1 LIDEED
7 KSMSNINDFV
17 IENGVLKKYQGQ
29 GGDVVIPEGVTSIGD
44 SAFTGCSSLTSVV
57 IPEGVTSIGDCA
69 FWGCRSLTSVV
80 IPEGVTS
87 IGDWAFK
94 YCSSLASV
102 VIPEGVTSIGKD
114 AFSDCSSLTSIVIP
128 EGVTSIG
135 NWAFNGCS
143 SLTSVVI
150 PEGVTSIGDS
160 AFRGCSSLTSV
171 VIPKGVTGI
180 GDSAFFNCSSL
191 ASVVIPEGV
200 TYIGRE
206 AFRGCSSLAS
216 VVIPE
221 GVTSIGASAF
231 SGCSS
236 LTSVVIP
243 DGVTS
248 IGDWA
253 FNGCSSL
260 TSVVIPEGVTSIN
273 DGAFYDCASLT
284 SVVIP
289 DSVRSIGDSAFSG
302 CKGLADANGFVIVQN
317 ALHGY
322 YGKGGDV
329 VIPESV
335 TSIGD
340 SAFFNC
346 SSLASVVIPEGVTY
360 IGREAFRG
368 CSSLASIVI
377 PESVKSIGDLAFWG
391 CRSLTS
397 VVIPEGVT
405 SIGDSAFNA
414 CSSLTSVVIPE
425 GVTSIGDS
433 AFAGCSSLT
442 SVVIPEGVTSIGI
455 WAFQD
460 CSSLTSVVI
469 PRSVTGIGKDAF
481 GKCPSLN
488 AIVAPSVPL
497 QCFTDQKL
505 GAQAACGF
513 LSARERYTD
522 QKECGKYKTYCGSQR
537 KKILP
542 LIFRDD
548 NAEALRFYIDEK
560 KVTLKNLDGDYLIPA
575 RQAGA
580 EKCVS
585 ALLKWKEDQASA
597 KPAAKKKGSAKT
609 EQPSTAAEPASP
621 LEAEYAEKYKAI
633 YGDSLLKW
641 MKLSGVTLPEVLL
654 EDGTKVPA
662 VLLKYIIVSYGG
674 INPEAPKFM
683 PEADAAAKLLRYDS
697 FCEAL
702 AKLSGDLDC
711 AAYPT
716 LIPLLCRYGNA
727 KQIKAMISAHKNW
740 NTKTEF
746 GGKKIAVKDAFTK
759 LLMLSDTR
767 EAAIFFEKNGWLDSY
782 AGLRGTT
789 ADEVKESFLFDFGFD
804 ENGVRRFELGNTVLD
819 VRLQKDL
826 KLDMFDTNKQKA
838 VKSVPKTGADPALYQ
853 LAKDEIA
860 DMRSNIKKAYT
871 IRKWELF
878 DCYIEK
884 TVFSPEKWSESYLKN
899 AFLHV
904 LAELL
909 VWQQEGKTFTCSDGG
924 LVTADGAEYALS
936 DKPIILA
943 HPMEMD
949 KADIAAWQ
957 RYYTARGLKQPFEQ
971 VWEPVREASQIKPD
985 RYAGIPIPVVYLRH
999 AERRGISCD
1008 WYYVND
1014 YSNSRYLDINGFK
1027 VSAEETAEQDKLQIA
1042 SIKPNAWNRRTN
1054 MVISYLDR
1062 LTVYGRVRN
1071 DDVTVMD
1078 LMDGFTLAQITEFIK
1093 TAQEANAGNVTAA
1106 LLEYKNN
1113 TYPDFD
1119 PMAEFTLE
1127 W

>member
-1 LIDEED
+1 
-7 KSMSNINDFV
+7 MSNINGFV
-17 IENGVLKKYQGQ
+17 IENGVLKEYKGQ
-29 GGDVVIPEGVTSIGD
+29 GGDVAIPEGVTSIGREAFYYCQSLTSVVIPDGVTYIGD
-44 SAFTGCSSLTSVV
+44 SAFEGCSSLTSVV
-57 IPEGVTSIGDCA
+57 IPKGVTSIGDRAFFGCSSLASIVIPEGVKSIGAEA
-69 FWGCRSLTSVV
+69 FWRCRSLTSVV

-87 IGDWAFK
+87 IGASAFSD
-94 YCSSLASV
+94 CSSLASV
-102 VIPEGVTSIGKD
+102 VIPEGVK
-114 AFSDCSSLTSIVIP
+114 
-128 EGVTSIG
+128 SIG
-135 NWAFNGCS
+135 NEAFWGCKD
-143 SLTSVVI
+143 L
-150 PEGVTSIGDS
+150 
-160 AFRGCSSLTSV
+160 ASV
-171 VIPKGVTGI
+171 VIPKGVKSI
-180 GDSAFFNCSSL
+180 GN
-191 ASVVIPEGV
+191 
-200 TYIGRE
+200 E
-206 AFRGCSSLAS
+206 AF
-216 VVIPE
+216 
-221 GVTSIGASAF
+221 
-231 SGCSS
+231 
-236 LTSVVIP
+236 
-243 DGVTS
+243 
-248 IGDWA
+248 W
-253 FNGCSSL
+253 
-260 TSVVIPEGVTSIN
+260 
-273 DGAFYDCASLT
+273 
-284 SVVIP
+284 
-289 DSVRSIGDSAFSG
+289 
-302 CKGLADANGFVIVQN
+302 
-317 ALHGY
+317 
-322 YGKGGDV
+322 
-329 VIPESV
+329 
-335 TSIGD
+335 
-340 SAFFNC
+340 
-346 SSLASVVIPEGVTY
+346 
-360 IGREAFRG
+360 G

-377 PESVKSIGDLAFWG
+377 PKGVKSIGWK
-391 CRSLTS
+391 
-397 VVIPEGVT
+397 
-405 SIGDSAFNA
+405 
-414 CSSLTSVVIPE
+414 
-425 GVTSIGDS
+425 
-433 AFAGCSSLT
+433 AFAG
-442 SVVIPEGVTSIGI
+442 
-455 WAFQD
+455 

-481 GKCPSLN
+481 GECPSLN
-488 AIVAPSVPL
+488 TIVAPSVPL

-505 GAQAACGF
+505 GAQAGYGF
-513 LSARERYTD
+513 LSARERFTNPEIADGYR
-522 QKECGKYKTYCGSQR
+522 KYCFSQR
-537 KKILP
+537 KMILP

-548 NAEALRFYIDEK
+548 NDEALRFYIDEK

-609 EQPSTAAEPASP
+609 EQPSPAAEPASP

-641 MKLSGVTLPEVLL
+641 MKLYGVTLPEVLL
-654 EDGTKVPA
+654 EDGTKASA

-878 DCYIEK
+878 DDYIGK
-884 TVFSPEKWSESYLKN
+884 RKFSSKKWSESYLKN
-899 AFLHV
+899 PFLHV

-909 VWQQEGKTFTCSDGG
+909 VWQQEGKTFTCSDSG

-936 DKPIILA
+936 DKPVILA

-949 KADIAAWQ
+949 KADVAAWQ

-985 RYAGIPIPVVYLRH
+985 RYAGIPIPAVYLRH
-999 AERRGISCD
+999 AERRGIYCVYD
-1008 WYYVND
+1008 WYNNMEF
-1014 YSNSRYLDINGFK
+1014 SINGFDVDAK
-1027 VSAEETAEQDKLQIA
+1027 KTEEEDKLQIKL
-1042 SIKPNAWNRRTN
+1042 IKPKVWNRRTN

>member
-1 LIDEED
+1 
-7 KSMSNINDFV
+7 MSNINDFV
-17 IENGVLKKYQGQ
+17 IENGVLKKYTGSGGDVVIPESVTSIGASAFWGCSSLTSVVIPESVTSIGDWAFEGCKGLADANGFVIIQNALHDYYGK
-29 GGDVVIPEGVTSIGD
+29 GGDVVIPEGVTSIGA
-44 SAFTGCSSLTSVV
+44 SAFWECSSLASVVIPEGVTSIGDKAFWGCSSLTSVV
-57 IPEGVTSIGDCA
+57 IPEGVTSIGD
-69 FWGCRSLTSVV
+69 
-80 IPEGVTS
+80 
-87 IGDWAFK
+87 WAF
-94 YCSSLASV
+94 YGCSSLASV
-102 VIPEGVTSIGKD
+102 VIPEGVTSIGTD
-114 AFSDCSSLTSIVIP
+114 AFNGCSSLTSVVIPASVTSISDSAFYGCKGLADANGFVIFQNALHGYCGKGGDVVIP

-135 NWAFNGCS
+135 AEAFRGCSSLTSVVIPESVTSIGDWAFRGCIGLRSVVIPEGVTSINYRAFEGCKGLASVVIPDGVTSIGHSAFEGCS

-150 PEGVTSIGDS
+150 PEGVTSIG
-160 AFRGCSSLTSV
+160 
-171 VIPKGVTGI
+171 
-180 GDSAFFNCSSL
+180 N
-191 ASVVIPEGV
+191 
-200 TYIGRE
+200 
-206 AFRGCSSLAS
+206 
-216 VVIPE
+216 
-221 GVTSIGASAF
+221 
-231 SGCSS
+231 
-236 LTSVVIP
+236 
-243 DGVTS
+243 
-248 IGDWA
+248 WA
-253 FNGCSSL
+253 FNC
-260 TSVVIPEGVTSIN
+260 
-273 DGAFYDCASLT
+273 
-284 SVVIP
+284 
-289 DSVRSIGDSAFSG
+289 
-302 CKGLADANGFVIVQN
+302 CK
-317 ALHGY
+317 
-322 YGKGGDV
+322 
-329 VIPESV
+329 
-335 TSIGD
+335 
-340 SAFFNC
+340 
-346 SSLASVVIPEGVTY
+346 
-360 IGREAFRG
+360 R
-368 CSSLASIVI
+368 
-377 PESVKSIGDLAFWG
+377 
-391 CRSLTS
+391 LTS

-405 SIGDSAFNA
+405 SIGDSAFNG
-414 CSSLTSVVIPE
+414 CRGLTVENAPAISVAVF
-425 GVTSIGDS
+425 S
-433 AFAGCSSLT
+433 AM
-442 SVVIPEGVTSIGI
+442 
-455 WAFQD
+455 
-460 CSSLTSVVI
+460 
-469 PRSVTGIGKDAF
+469 
-481 GKCPSLN
+481 
-488 AIVAPSVPL
+488 
-497 QCFTDQKL
+497 KL
-505 GAQAACGF
+505 GAQAGYIF
-513 LSARERYTD
+513 LSERDRFKDEVIVAGY
-522 QKECGKYKTYCGSQR
+522 KKYSFSQR
-537 KKILP
+537 KKLLP

-654 EDGTKVPA
+654 EDGTKAPT

-924 LVTADGAEYALS
+924 LITADGAEYALS

-949 KADIAAWQ
+949 KEDVAAWQ

-971 VWEPVREASQIKPD
+971 VWEPVREASQISPD

-1027 VSAEETAEQDKLQIA
+1027 VSAEETTEQDKLQIA
-1042 SIKPNAWNRRTN
+1042 SIKPNTWNRRTN

-1062 LTVYGRVRN
+1062 LTVYGRIAK

>member
-1 LIDEED
+1 
-7 KSMSNINDFV
+7 MSNINDFV
-17 IENGVLKKYQGQ
+17 IENGVLKEYKGQ
-29 GGDVVIPEGVTSIGD
+29 GGDVVIPEGVKSIGDSAFEYCKSLTSIVIPESVTSIGD
-44 SAFTGCSSLTSVV
+44 SAFWRCSSLTSVV
-57 IPEGVTSIGDCA
+57 IPEGVKSIGDSA
-69 FWGCRSLTSVV
+69 FWGCLSLTSVV
-80 IPEGVTS
+80 IPEGVKS
-87 IGDWAFK
+87 IGA
-94 YCSSLASV
+94 
-102 VIPEGVTSIGKD
+102 
-114 AFSDCSSLTSIVIP
+114 
-128 EGVTSIG
+128 
-135 NWAFNGCS
+135 
-143 SLTSVVI
+143 
-150 PEGVTSIGDS
+150 S
-160 AFRGCSSLTSV
+160 AFYDCSSLTSV
-171 VIPKGVTGI
+171 VIPKGVKSIGAWAFYGCKGLTSVVIPKGVKSIGAWAFYGCKGLADANGFVIIQNVLHGYYGKGGDVVIPEGVTGI
-180 GDSAFFNCSSL
+180 GVEAFKDCSSL

-200 TYIGRE
+200 TYIDDS
-206 AFRGCSSLAS
+206 AFYGCKRLRS

-221 GVTSIGASAF
+221 GVTSIGKKAFEGCCGLKPENAPAISVSVFSAM
-231 SGCSS
+231 
-236 LTSVVIP
+236 
-243 DGVTS
+243 
-248 IGDWA
+248 
-253 FNGCSSL
+253 
-260 TSVVIPEGVTSIN
+260 
-273 DGAFYDCASLT
+273 
-284 SVVIP
+284 
-289 DSVRSIGDSAFSG
+289 
-302 CKGLADANGFVIVQN
+302 
-317 ALHGY
+317 
-322 YGKGGDV
+322 
-329 VIPESV
+329 
-335 TSIGD
+335 
-340 SAFFNC
+340 
-346 SSLASVVIPEGVTY
+346 
-360 IGREAFRG
+360 
-368 CSSLASIVI
+368 
-377 PESVKSIGDLAFWG
+377 
-391 CRSLTS
+391 
-397 VVIPEGVT
+397 
-405 SIGDSAFNA
+405 
-414 CSSLTSVVIPE
+414 
-425 GVTSIGDS
+425 
-433 AFAGCSSLT
+433 
-442 SVVIPEGVTSIGI
+442 
-455 WAFQD
+455 
-460 CSSLTSVVI
+460 
-469 PRSVTGIGKDAF
+469 
-481 GKCPSLN
+481 
-488 AIVAPSVPL
+488 
-497 QCFTDQKL
+497 KL
-505 GAQAACGF
+505 GAQAGYGF
-513 LSARERYTD
+513 LSARERFTNPEIAGEYL
-522 QKECGKYKTYCGSQR
+522 KYCISQR

-548 NAEALRFYIDEK
+548 NDEALRFYIDEK

-641 MKLSGVTLPEVLL
+641 MKLYGVTLPEVLL
-654 EDGTKVPA
+654 EDGTKAPT

-727 KQIKAMISAHKNW
+727 KQIKAMISAHKYW
-740 NTKTEF
+740 NIKTEF

-767 EAAIFFEKNGWLDSY
+767 EAAIFFEKNGGLDSY

-804 ENGVRRFELGNTVLD
+804 ENGVRRFELGNTVLE

-826 KLDMFDTNKQKA
+826 KLDMFDTEKRKT

-909 VWQQEGKTFTCSDGG
+909 VWQQEGKTFTCLDSG

-943 HPMEMD
+943 HAMELNR
-949 KADIAAWQ
+949 ADIAAWQ
-957 RYYTARGLKQPFEQ
+957 RYFTAKGLKQPFEQ
-971 VWEPVREASQIKPD
+971 IWEPVREASQISPD

-1042 SIKPNAWNRRTN
+1042 SIKPNTWNRRTN

-1062 LTVYGRVRN
+1062 LTVYGRIAK

>member
-1 LIDEED
+1 
-7 KSMSNINDFV
+7 MSNINDFV
-17 IENGVLKKYQGQ
+17 IENGVLKEYKGQ
-29 GGDVVIPEGVTSIGD
+29 GGDVVIPEGVKSIGDSAFEYCKSLTSIVIPESVTSIGD
-44 SAFTGCSSLTSVV
+44 SAFWRCSSLTSVV
-57 IPEGVTSIGDCA
+57 IPEGVKSIGDSA
-69 FWGCRSLTSVV
+69 FWGCLSLTSVV
-80 IPEGVTS
+80 IPEGVKS
-87 IGDWAFK
+87 IGA
-94 YCSSLASV
+94 
-102 VIPEGVTSIGKD
+102 
-114 AFSDCSSLTSIVIP
+114 
-128 EGVTSIG
+128 
-135 NWAFNGCS
+135 
-143 SLTSVVI
+143 
-150 PEGVTSIGDS
+150 S
-160 AFRGCSSLTSV
+160 AFYDCSSLTSV
-171 VIPKGVTGI
+171 VIPKGVKSIGAWAFYGCKGLTSVVIPKGVKSIGAWAFYGCKGLADANGFVIIQNVLHGYYGKGGDVVIPEGVTGI
-180 GDSAFFNCSSL
+180 GVEAFKDCSSL

-200 TYIGRE
+200 TYIDDS
-206 AFRGCSSLAS
+206 AFYGCKRLRS

-221 GVTSIGASAF
+221 GVTSIGKKAFEGCCGLKPENAPAISVSVFSAM
-231 SGCSS
+231 
-236 LTSVVIP
+236 
-243 DGVTS
+243 
-248 IGDWA
+248 
-253 FNGCSSL
+253 
-260 TSVVIPEGVTSIN
+260 
-273 DGAFYDCASLT
+273 
-284 SVVIP
+284 
-289 DSVRSIGDSAFSG
+289 
-302 CKGLADANGFVIVQN
+302 
-317 ALHGY
+317 
-322 YGKGGDV
+322 
-329 VIPESV
+329 
-335 TSIGD
+335 
-340 SAFFNC
+340 
-346 SSLASVVIPEGVTY
+346 
-360 IGREAFRG
+360 
-368 CSSLASIVI
+368 
-377 PESVKSIGDLAFWG
+377 
-391 CRSLTS
+391 
-397 VVIPEGVT
+397 
-405 SIGDSAFNA
+405 
-414 CSSLTSVVIPE
+414 
-425 GVTSIGDS
+425 
-433 AFAGCSSLT
+433 
-442 SVVIPEGVTSIGI
+442 
-455 WAFQD
+455 
-460 CSSLTSVVI
+460 
-469 PRSVTGIGKDAF
+469 
-481 GKCPSLN
+481 
-488 AIVAPSVPL
+488 
-497 QCFTDQKL
+497 KL
-505 GAQAACGF
+505 GAQAGYGF
-513 LSARERYTD
+513 LSARERFTNPEIAGEYL
-522 QKECGKYKTYCGSQR
+522 KYCISQR

-548 NAEALRFYIDEK
+548 NDEALRFYIDEK

-575 RQAGA
+575 QQAGA
-580 EKCVS
+580 EKCVA
-585 ALLKWKEDQASA
+585 ALLKWKEEQTSET
-597 KPAAKKKGSAKT
+597 PAAKKAKPARA
-609 EQPSTAAEPASP
+609 EQPAPADEPASP

-641 MKLSGVTLPEVLL
+641 MKLYGVTLPEVLL
-654 EDGTKVPA
+654 EDGTKAPT

-697 FCEAL
+697 FCDAL

-740 NTKTEF
+740 NIKTEF

-767 EAAIFFEKNGWLDSY
+767 EAAIFFEKNGGLDSY
-782 AGLRGTT
+782 AKLRGMT
-789 ADEVKESFLFDFGFD
+789 AEQIRDSFLFDFGFD
-804 ENGVRRFELGNTVLD
+804 ENGVRRFELGNTVLE

-838 VKSVPKTGADPALYQ
+838 VKTVPKTGADPALYQ

-878 DCYIEK
+878 DDYIGK
-884 TVFSPEKWSESYLKN
+884 RKFSSKKWSESYLKN
-899 AFLHV
+899 PFLHV

-949 KADIAAWQ
+949 KEDVAAWQ

-971 VWEPVREASQIKPD
+971 VWEPVREASQISPD

-1042 SIKPNAWNRRTN
+1042 SIKPNTWNRRTN

-1062 LTVYGRVRN
+1062 LTVYGRIAK

>member
-1 LIDEED
+1 
-7 KSMSNINDFV
+7 M
-17 IENGVLKKYQGQ
+17 
-29 GGDVVIPEGVTSIGD
+29 IPESVTGIGRE
-44 SAFTGCSSLTSVV
+44 AFLGCCSLTSVV
-57 IPEGVTSIGDCA
+57 IPES
-69 FWGCRSLTSVV
+69 
-80 IPEGVTS
+80 
-87 IGDWAFK
+87 
-94 YCSSLASV
+94 
-102 VIPEGVTSIGKD
+102 
-114 AFSDCSSLTSIVIP
+114 
-128 EGVTSIG
+128 
-135 NWAFNGCS
+135 
-143 SLTSVVI
+143 
-150 PEGVTSIGDS
+150 VTSIGDS

-191 ASVVIPEGV
+191 ASVVIPESV
-200 TYIGRE
+200 TGIGRE
-206 AFRGCSSLAS
+206 AFLGCCSLTS

-243 DGVTS
+243 EGVKS
-248 IGDWA
+248 IGEEA
-253 FNGCSSL
+253 FFDCSSL
-260 TSVVIPEGVTSIN
+260 T
-273 DGAFYDCASLT
+273 
-284 SVVIP
+284 
-289 DSVRSIGDSAFSG
+289 
-302 CKGLADANGFVIVQN
+302 
-317 ALHGY
+317 
-322 YGKGGDV
+322 
-329 VIPESV
+329 
-335 TSIGD
+335 
-340 SAFFNC
+340 
-346 SSLASVVIPEGVTY
+346 SVVIPEGVTY
-360 IGREAFRG
+360 IGREAFYY
-368 CSSLASIVI
+368 CQ
-377 PESVKSIGDLAFWG
+377 
-391 CRSLTS
+391 SLTS

-405 SIGDSAFNA
+405 YIGDSAF
-414 CSSLTSVVIPE
+414 E
-425 GVTSIGDS
+425 
-433 AFAGCSSLT
+433 GCSSLT
-442 SVVIPEGVTSIGI
+442 SVVIPKGVTSINDR
-455 WAFQD
+455 AFFG
-460 CSSLTSVVI
+460 CRGLTVE
-469 PRSVTGIGKDAF
+469 
-481 GKCPSLN
+481 N
-488 AIVAPSVPL
+488 APSISVSL
-497 QCFTDQKL
+497 FSAMKL
-505 GAQAACGF
+505 GAQAGYGF
-513 LSARERYTD
+513 LSARERFTNPEIAGGYR
-522 QKECGKYKTYCGSQR
+522 KYCISQR

-548 NAEALRFYIDEK
+548 NDEALRFYIDEK

-597 KPAAKKKGSAKT
+597 KPAAKKAKPAKA
-609 EQPSTAAEPASP
+609 EQPAPTAEPASP

-654 EDGTKVPA
+654 EDGTKAPT

-767 EAAIFFEKNGWLDSY
+767 EAAIFFEKNGRLDSY

-804 ENGVRRFELGNTVLD
+804 ENGVRRFELGNTVLE

-826 KLDMFDTNKQKA
+826 KLDMFDTEKRKT

-853 LAKDEIA
+853 LAKDELA

-924 LVTADGAEYALS
+924 LITADGAEYALS

-971 VWEPVREASQIKPD
+971 IWEPVREASQISPD

-999 AERRGISCD
+999 AERRGIYCVYD
-1008 WYYVND
+1008 WYNNMEF
-1014 YSNSRYLDINGFK
+1014 SINGFDVDAK
-1027 VSAEETAEQDKLQIA
+1027 KTEEEDKLQIKL
-1042 SIKPNAWNRRTN
+1042 IKPKVWNRRTN

>member
-1 LIDEED
+1 
-7 KSMSNINDFV
+7 MSNINDFV
-17 IENGVLKKYQGQ
+17 IENGVLKEYQGQ
-29 GGDVVIPEGVTSIGD
+29 GGDVVIPEGVTNIGA
-44 SAFTGCSSLTSVV
+44 SAFSG
-57 IPEGVTSIGDCA
+57 
-69 FWGCRSLTSVV
+69 
-80 IPEGVTS
+80 
-87 IGDWAFK
+87 
-94 YCSSLASV
+94 CSSLASV
-102 VIPEGVTSIGKD
+102 VIPEGVTSIGDEAFYYCQSLTSVVIPEGVTSIGGEAFKYCSSLTSVVIPKGVKSIGNW
-114 AFSDCSSLTSIVIP
+114 AFSGCSSLASVVIPEGVTSIGGGAFWDCSSLTSIVIP

-135 NWAFNGCS
+135 VWTFDGWQGLRLEAPAI
-143 SLTSVVI
+143 SVSVL
-150 PEGVTSIGDS
+150 S
-160 AFRGCSSLTSV
+160 AM
-171 VIPKGVTGI
+171 
-180 GDSAFFNCSSL
+180 
-191 ASVVIPEGV
+191 
-200 TYIGRE
+200 
-206 AFRGCSSLAS
+206 
-216 VVIPE
+216 
-221 GVTSIGASAF
+221 
-231 SGCSS
+231 
-236 LTSVVIP
+236 
-243 DGVTS
+243 
-248 IGDWA
+248 
-253 FNGCSSL
+253 
-260 TSVVIPEGVTSIN
+260 
-273 DGAFYDCASLT
+273 
-284 SVVIP
+284 
-289 DSVRSIGDSAFSG
+289 
-302 CKGLADANGFVIVQN
+302 
-317 ALHGY
+317 
-322 YGKGGDV
+322 
-329 VIPESV
+329 
-335 TSIGD
+335 
-340 SAFFNC
+340 
-346 SSLASVVIPEGVTY
+346 
-360 IGREAFRG
+360 
-368 CSSLASIVI
+368 
-377 PESVKSIGDLAFWG
+377 
-391 CRSLTS
+391 
-397 VVIPEGVT
+397 
-405 SIGDSAFNA
+405 
-414 CSSLTSVVIPE
+414 
-425 GVTSIGDS
+425 
-433 AFAGCSSLT
+433 
-442 SVVIPEGVTSIGI
+442 
-455 WAFQD
+455 
-460 CSSLTSVVI
+460 
-469 PRSVTGIGKDAF
+469 
-481 GKCPSLN
+481 
-488 AIVAPSVPL
+488 
-497 QCFTDQKL
+497 KL
-505 GAQAACGF
+505 GAQAGYGF
-513 LSARERYTD
+513 LSARERFTNPEIADGYL
-522 QKECGKYKTYCGSQR
+522 KYCISQR

-609 EQPSTAAEPASP
+609 EQPSPDAEPASP

-654 EDGTKVPA
+654 EDGTKAPT

-674 INPEAPKFM
+674 INPEAPKLM

-924 LVTADGAEYALS
+924 LITADGAEYALS

-949 KADIAAWQ
+949 KEDVAAWQ

-1014 YSNSRYLDINGFK
+1014 YSNSRYLGINGFK
-1027 VSAEETAEQDKLQIA
+1027 VSAEETAEPDKLQIA

>member
-1 LIDEED
+1 
-7 KSMSNINDFV
+7 MSNINDFV

-29 GGDVVIPEGVTSIGD
+29 GGDVVIPEGVTSIG
-44 SAFTGCSSLTSVV
+44 
-57 IPEGVTSIGDCA
+57 
-69 FWGCRSLTSVV
+69 
-80 IPEGVTS
+80 
-87 IGDWAFK
+87 
-94 YCSSLASV
+94 
-102 VIPEGVTSIGKD
+102 
-114 AFSDCSSLTSIVIP
+114 
-128 EGVTSIG
+128 

-150 PEGVTSIGDS
+150 PE
-160 AFRGCSSLTSV
+160 
-171 VIPKGVTGI
+171 
-180 GDSAFFNCSSL
+180 
-191 ASVVIPEGV
+191 
-200 TYIGRE
+200 
-206 AFRGCSSLAS
+206 
-216 VVIPE
+216 
-221 GVTSIGASAF
+221 
-231 SGCSS
+231 
-236 LTSVVIP
+236 
-243 DGVTS
+243 GVTS

-273 DGAFYDCASLT
+273 DGAFYKCSSLT
-284 SVVIP
+284 SI
-289 DSVRSIGDSAFSG
+289 
-302 CKGLADANGFVIVQN
+302 
-317 ALHGY
+317 
-322 YGKGGDV
+322 
-329 VIPESV
+329 
-335 TSIGD
+335 
-340 SAFFNC
+340 
-346 SSLASVVIPEGVTY
+346 VIPEGVTY
-360 IGREAFRG
+360 IGREAFRYCSSLTSVVIQEG
-368 CSSLASIVI
+368 VTSIGASAFCYCSSLASVVIPESVTSIGTGAFSSCSSLTSIVI
-377 PESVKSIGDLAFWG
+377 PESVTSIGDWAFN
-391 CRSLTS
+391 CCKRLTS

-405 SIGDSAFNA
+405 SIGDSAFNG
-414 CSSLTSVVIPE
+414 CRGLTVENAPAISVAVF
-425 GVTSIGDS
+425 S
-433 AFAGCSSLT
+433 AM
-442 SVVIPEGVTSIGI
+442 
-455 WAFQD
+455 
-460 CSSLTSVVI
+460 
-469 PRSVTGIGKDAF
+469 
-481 GKCPSLN
+481 
-488 AIVAPSVPL
+488 
-497 QCFTDQKL
+497 KL
-505 GAQAACGF
+505 GAQAGYIF
-513 LSARERYTD
+513 LSERDRFKDEVIVAGY
-522 QKECGKYKTYCGSQR
+522 KKYSFSQR
-537 KKILP
+537 KKLLP

-654 EDGTKVPA
+654 EDGTKAPT

-924 LVTADGAEYALS
+924 LITADGAEYALS

-949 KADIAAWQ
+949 KEDVAAWQ

-1062 LTVYGRVRN
+1062 LTVYGRIAK

>member
-1 LIDEED
+1 
-7 KSMSNINDFV
+7 MSNINDFV
-17 IENGVLKKYQGQ
+17 IENGVLKEYQGQ
-29 GGDVVIPEGVTSIGD
+29 GGDVVIPEGVTNIGA
-44 SAFTGCSSLTSVV
+44 SAFSG
-57 IPEGVTSIGDCA
+57 
-69 FWGCRSLTSVV
+69 
-80 IPEGVTS
+80 
-87 IGDWAFK
+87 
-94 YCSSLASV
+94 CSSLASV
-102 VIPEGVTSIGKD
+102 VIPEGVTSIGDEAFYYCQSLTSVVIPEGVTSIGGEAFKYCSSLTSVVIPKGVKSIGNW
-114 AFSDCSSLTSIVIP
+114 AFSGCSSLASVVIPEGVTSIGGGAFWDCSSLTSIVIP

-135 NWAFNGCS
+135 VWTFDGWQGLRLEAPAI
-143 SLTSVVI
+143 SVSVL
-150 PEGVTSIGDS
+150 S
-160 AFRGCSSLTSV
+160 AM
-171 VIPKGVTGI
+171 
-180 GDSAFFNCSSL
+180 
-191 ASVVIPEGV
+191 
-200 TYIGRE
+200 
-206 AFRGCSSLAS
+206 
-216 VVIPE
+216 
-221 GVTSIGASAF
+221 
-231 SGCSS
+231 
-236 LTSVVIP
+236 
-243 DGVTS
+243 
-248 IGDWA
+248 
-253 FNGCSSL
+253 
-260 TSVVIPEGVTSIN
+260 
-273 DGAFYDCASLT
+273 
-284 SVVIP
+284 
-289 DSVRSIGDSAFSG
+289 
-302 CKGLADANGFVIVQN
+302 
-317 ALHGY
+317 
-322 YGKGGDV
+322 
-329 VIPESV
+329 
-335 TSIGD
+335 
-340 SAFFNC
+340 
-346 SSLASVVIPEGVTY
+346 
-360 IGREAFRG
+360 
-368 CSSLASIVI
+368 
-377 PESVKSIGDLAFWG
+377 
-391 CRSLTS
+391 
-397 VVIPEGVT
+397 
-405 SIGDSAFNA
+405 
-414 CSSLTSVVIPE
+414 
-425 GVTSIGDS
+425 
-433 AFAGCSSLT
+433 
-442 SVVIPEGVTSIGI
+442 
-455 WAFQD
+455 
-460 CSSLTSVVI
+460 
-469 PRSVTGIGKDAF
+469 
-481 GKCPSLN
+481 
-488 AIVAPSVPL
+488 
-497 QCFTDQKL
+497 KL
-505 GAQAACGF
+505 GAQAGYGF
-513 LSARERYTD
+513 LSARERFTNPEIADGYL
-522 QKECGKYKTYCGSQR
+522 KYCISQR

-609 EQPSTAAEPASP
+609 EQPSPDAEPASP

-654 EDGTKVPA
+654 EDGTKAPT

-1027 VSAEETAEQDKLQIA
+1027 VSAEETDEQDKLQIA

>member
-1 LIDEED
+1 
-7 KSMSNINDFV
+7 MSNINDFV

-29 GGDVVIPEGVTSIGD
+29 GGDVVIPEGVTSIG
-44 SAFTGCSSLTSVV
+44 
-57 IPEGVTSIGDCA
+57 
-69 FWGCRSLTSVV
+69 
-80 IPEGVTS
+80 
-87 IGDWAFK
+87 
-94 YCSSLASV
+94 
-102 VIPEGVTSIGKD
+102 
-114 AFSDCSSLTSIVIP
+114 
-128 EGVTSIG
+128 
-135 NWAFNGCS
+135 NWAFN
-143 SLTSVVI
+143 
-150 PEGVTSIGDS
+150 
-160 AFRGCSSLTSV
+160 
-171 VIPKGVTGI
+171 
-180 GDSAFFNCSSL
+180 
-191 ASVVIPEGV
+191 
-200 TYIGRE
+200 
-206 AFRGCSSLAS
+206 
-216 VVIPE
+216 
-221 GVTSIGASAF
+221 
-231 SGCSS
+231 GCSS

-273 DGAFYDCASLT
+273 DGAFYDCASLA
-284 SVVIP
+284 SIVIP
-289 DSVRSIGDSAFSG
+289 KGVTSIGGKAFSG

-340 SAFFNC
+340 SAFREC
-346 SSLASVVIPEGVTY
+346 ESLTSVVIPEGVTY
-360 IGREAFRG
+360 IGREAFRYCSSLTSVVIQEG
-368 CSSLASIVI
+368 VTSIGASAFCYCSSLASVVI
-377 PESVKSIGDLAFWG
+377 PESVTGIGREAFLGCCSLTSVVIPESVTSIGDSAFRGCSSLTSVVIPKGVTGIGDSAFFNCSSLASVVIPESVTGIGREAFLG
-391 CRSLTS
+391 CCSLTS

-405 SIGDSAFNA
+405 SIGASAFSGCSSLTSVVIPEGVKSIGEEA
-414 CSSLTSVVIPE
+414 FFDCSSLTSVVIPE
-425 GVTSIGDS
+425 GVTYIGRE
-433 AFAGCSSLT
+433 AFYYCQSLT
-442 SVVIPEGVTSIGI
+442 SVVIPEGVTYIGDS
-455 WAFQD
+455 AFEG

-469 PRSVTGIGKDAF
+469 PKGVTSINDRAF
-481 GKCPSLN
+481 FGCRGLTVEN
-488 AIVAPSVPL
+488 APSISVSL
-497 QCFTDQKL
+497 FSAMKL
-505 GAQAACGF
+505 GAQAGYGF
-513 LSARERYTD
+513 LSARERFTNPEIAGGYR
-522 QKECGKYKTYCGSQR
+522 KYCISQR

-548 NAEALRFYIDEK
+548 NDEALRFYIDEK

-654 EDGTKVPA
+654 EDGTKAPT

-999 AERRGISCD
+999 AERRGIYCVYD
-1008 WYYVND
+1008 WYNNMEF
-1014 YSNSRYLDINGFK
+1014 SINGFDVDAK
-1027 VSAEETAEQDKLQIA
+1027 KTEEEDKLQIKL
-1042 SIKPNAWNRRTN
+1042 IKPKVWNRRTN

-1093 TAQEANAGNVTAA
+1093 AAQEANAGNVTAA

>member
-1 LIDEED
+1 
-7 KSMSNINDFV
+7 M
-17 IENGVLKKYQGQ
+17 
-29 GGDVVIPEGVTSIGD
+29 
-44 SAFTGCSSLTSVV
+44 
-57 IPEGVTSIGDCA
+57 
-69 FWGCRSLTSVV
+69 
-80 IPEGVTS
+80 
-87 IGDWAFK
+87 
-94 YCSSLASV
+94 
-102 VIPEGVTSIGKD
+102 
-114 AFSDCSSLTSIVIP
+114 IP

-135 NWAFNGCS
+135 NWAFN
-143 SLTSVVI
+143 
-150 PEGVTSIGDS
+150 
-160 AFRGCSSLTSV
+160 
-171 VIPKGVTGI
+171 
-180 GDSAFFNCSSL
+180 
-191 ASVVIPEGV
+191 
-200 TYIGRE
+200 
-206 AFRGCSSLAS
+206 
-216 VVIPE
+216 
-221 GVTSIGASAF
+221 
-231 SGCSS
+231 GCSS

-273 DGAFYDCASLT
+273 DGAFYDCASLA
-284 SVVIP
+284 SIVIP
-289 DSVRSIGDSAFSG
+289 KGVTSIGGKAFSG

-340 SAFFNC
+340 SAFREC
-346 SSLASVVIPEGVTY
+346 ESLTSVVIPEGVTS
-360 IGREAFRG
+360 IDNWAF
-368 CSSLASIVI
+368 
-377 PESVKSIGDLAFWG
+377 KS
-391 CRSLTS
+391 CKSLTS

-405 SIGDSAFNA
+405 SIGDSAFNGCSSLA
-414 CSSLTSVVIPE
+414 SIVIPEGVTSIGERAFYDCSSLTSVVIPE
-425 GVTSIGDS
+425 GVTSIGGE
-433 AFAGCSSLT
+433 AFYDCSSLT
-442 SVVIPEGVTSIGI
+442 SVVIPEGVKSIGN
-455 WAFQD
+455 WAFSG
-460 CSSLTSVVI
+460 CSSLASVVI
-469 PRSVTGIGKDAF
+469 PEGVTSIGDSAFNGCRGLTVENAPAISVTVFSAM
-481 GKCPSLN
+481 
-488 AIVAPSVPL
+488 
-497 QCFTDQKL
+497 KL
-505 GAQAACGF
+505 GAQAGYIF
-513 LSARERYTD
+513 LSERDRFKDEVIVAGY
-522 QKECGKYKTYCGSQR
+522 KKYSFSQR
-537 KKILP
+537 KKLLP

-548 NAEALRFYIDEK
+548 NAEALRFYIDDK

-641 MKLSGVTLPEVLL
+641 MKLYGVTLPEVLL
-654 EDGTKVPA
+654 EDGTKAPT

-740 NTKTEF
+740 NIKTEF

-767 EAAIFFEKNGWLDSY
+767 EAAIFFEKNGGLDSY

-804 ENGVRRFELGNTVLD
+804 ENGVRRFELGNTVLE

-949 KADIAAWQ
+949 KEDVAAWQ

-1014 YSNSRYLDINGFK
+1014 YSNSRYLGINGFK
-1027 VSAEETAEQDKLQIA
+1027 VSAEETAEPDKLQIA

-1093 TAQEANAGNVTAA
+1093 AAQEANAGNVTAA

>member
-1 LIDEED
+1 
-7 KSMSNINDFV
+7 MSNINDFV

-29 GGDVVIPEGVTSIGD
+29 GGDVVIPEGVTSIG
-44 SAFTGCSSLTSVV
+44 
-57 IPEGVTSIGDCA
+57 
-69 FWGCRSLTSVV
+69 
-80 IPEGVTS
+80 
-87 IGDWAFK
+87 
-94 YCSSLASV
+94 
-102 VIPEGVTSIGKD
+102 
-114 AFSDCSSLTSIVIP
+114 
-128 EGVTSIG
+128 

-150 PEGVTSIGDS
+150 PEGVTSIGD
-160 AFRGCSSLTSV
+160 L
-171 VIPKGVTGI
+171 
-180 GDSAFFNCSSL
+180 
-191 ASVVIPEGV
+191 
-200 TYIGRE
+200 
-206 AFRGCSSLAS
+206 
-216 VVIPE
+216 
-221 GVTSIGASAF
+221 
-231 SGCSS
+231 
-236 LTSVVIP
+236 
-243 DGVTS
+243 
-248 IGDWA
+248 A

-273 DGAFYDCASLT
+273 DGAFYKCSSLT
-284 SVVIP
+284 SI
-289 DSVRSIGDSAFSG
+289 
-302 CKGLADANGFVIVQN
+302 
-317 ALHGY
+317 
-322 YGKGGDV
+322 
-329 VIPESV
+329 
-335 TSIGD
+335 
-340 SAFFNC
+340 
-346 SSLASVVIPEGVTY
+346 VIPEGVTY
-360 IGREAFRG
+360 IGREAFRYCSSLTSVVIPEG
-368 CSSLASIVI
+368 VTSIGASAFCYCSSLASVVIPESVTSIGTGAFSSCSSLTSIVI
-377 PESVKSIGDLAFWG
+377 PESVTSIGDWAFNCCKRLTSVVIPEGVTSIGNWAFN
-391 CRSLTS
+391 CCKRLTS

-405 SIGDSAFNA
+405 SIGDSAFNG
-414 CSSLTSVVIPE
+414 CRGLTVENAPAISVAVF
-425 GVTSIGDS
+425 S
-433 AFAGCSSLT
+433 AM
-442 SVVIPEGVTSIGI
+442 
-455 WAFQD
+455 
-460 CSSLTSVVI
+460 
-469 PRSVTGIGKDAF
+469 
-481 GKCPSLN
+481 
-488 AIVAPSVPL
+488 
-497 QCFTDQKL
+497 KL
-505 GAQAACGF
+505 GAQAGYIF
-513 LSARERYTD
+513 LSERDRFKDEVIVAGY
-522 QKECGKYKTYCGSQR
+522 KKYSFSQR
-537 KKILP
+537 KKLLP

-654 EDGTKVPA
+654 EDGTKAPT

-924 LVTADGAEYALS
+924 LITADGAEYALS

-949 KADIAAWQ
+949 KEDVAAWQ

-971 VWEPVREASQIKPD
+971 VWEPVREASQISPD

-1027 VSAEETAEQDKLQIA
+1027 VSAEETTEQDKLQIA
-1042 SIKPNAWNRRTN
+1042 SIKPNTWNRRTN

-1062 LTVYGRVRN
+1062 LTVYGRIAK

>member
-1 LIDEED
+1 
-7 KSMSNINDFV
+7 MSNINDFV
-17 IENGVLKKYQGQ
+17 IENGVLKEYQGQ
-29 GGDVVIPEGVTSIGD
+29 GGDVVIPEGVTNIGA
-44 SAFTGCSSLTSVV
+44 SAFS
-57 IPEGVTSIGDCA
+57 
-69 FWGCRSLTSVV
+69 
-80 IPEGVTS
+80 
-87 IGDWAFK
+87 
-94 YCSSLASV
+94 
-102 VIPEGVTSIGKD
+102 
-114 AFSDCSSLTSIVIP
+114 
-128 EGVTSIG
+128 
-135 NWAFNGCS
+135 
-143 SLTSVVI
+143 
-150 PEGVTSIGDS
+150 
-160 AFRGCSSLTSV
+160 
-171 VIPKGVTGI
+171 
-180 GDSAFFNCSSL
+180 
-191 ASVVIPEGV
+191 
-200 TYIGRE
+200 
-206 AFRGCSSLAS
+206 GCSSLAS

-221 GVTSIGASAF
+221 GVTSIGDEAF
-231 SGCSS
+231 YYCQS
-236 LTSVVIP
+236 LTS
-243 DGVTS
+243 
-248 IGDWA
+248 
-253 FNGCSSL
+253 
-260 TSVVIPEGVTSIN
+260 
-273 DGAFYDCASLT
+273 
-284 SVVIP
+284 
-289 DSVRSIGDSAFSG
+289 
-302 CKGLADANGFVIVQN
+302 
-317 ALHGY
+317 
-322 YGKGGDV
+322 V

-335 TSIGD
+335 TSIGA
-340 SAFFNC
+340 SAFSGC
-346 SSLASVVIPEGVTY
+346 SSLASIVIPKGVKS
-360 IGREAFRG
+360 IGDSAFSG

-377 PESVKSIGDLAFWG
+377 PESVKSIGNEAFWG
-391 CRSLTS
+391 CKGLASVVIPEGVTSIGDEAFYYCQSLTS

-405 SIGDSAFNA
+405 SIGGEAFKY

-425 GVTSIGDS
+425 GVKSIGAWAFYGCKGLADANGFVIIQNVLHGYYGKGGDVVIPEGVTGIGVEAFKDCSSLASVVIPEGVTYIDDS
-433 AFAGCSSLT
+433 AFYGCKRLR
-442 SVVIPEGVTSIGI
+442 SVVIPEGVTSIGKK
-455 WAFQD
+455 AFEG
-460 CSSLTSVVI
+460 CCGLKPENAPAISV
-469 PRSVTGIGKDAF
+469 SVFSAM
-481 GKCPSLN
+481 
-488 AIVAPSVPL
+488 
-497 QCFTDQKL
+497 KL
-505 GAQAACGF
+505 GAQAGYGF
-513 LSARERYTD
+513 LSARERFTNPEIAGEYL
-522 QKECGKYKTYCGSQR
+522 KYCISQR

-548 NAEALRFYIDEK
+548 NDEALRFYIDEK

-575 RQAGA
+575 QQAGA
-580 EKCVS
+580 EKCVA
-585 ALLKWKEDQASA
+585 ALLKWKEEQTSET
-597 KPAAKKKGSAKT
+597 PAAKKAKPARA
-609 EQPSTAAEPASP
+609 EQPAPADEPASP

-654 EDGTKVPA
+654 EDGTKAPT

-674 INPEAPKFM
+674 INPEAPKLM

-1093 TAQEANAGNVTAA
+1093 AAQEANAGNVTAA

>member
-1 LIDEED
+1 
-7 KSMSNINDFV
+7 MSNINDFV
-17 IENGVLKKYQGQ
+17 IENGVLKEYQGQ
-29 GGDVVIPEGVTSIGD
+29 GGDVVIPEGVTNIGA
-44 SAFTGCSSLTSVV
+44 SAFSG
-57 IPEGVTSIGDCA
+57 
-69 FWGCRSLTSVV
+69 
-80 IPEGVTS
+80 
-87 IGDWAFK
+87 
-94 YCSSLASV
+94 CSSLASV
-102 VIPEGVTSIGKD
+102 VIPEGVTSIGDEAFYYCQSLTSVVIPEGVTSIGGEAFKYCSSLTSVVIPKGVKSIGNW
-114 AFSDCSSLTSIVIP
+114 AFSGCSSLASVVIPEGVTSIGGGAFWDCSSLTSIVIP

-135 NWAFNGCS
+135 VWAFDGWQG
-143 SLTSVVI
+143 LRLEAPAISVSVF
-150 PEGVTSIGDS
+150 S
-160 AFRGCSSLTSV
+160 AM
-171 VIPKGVTGI
+171 
-180 GDSAFFNCSSL
+180 
-191 ASVVIPEGV
+191 
-200 TYIGRE
+200 
-206 AFRGCSSLAS
+206 
-216 VVIPE
+216 
-221 GVTSIGASAF
+221 
-231 SGCSS
+231 
-236 LTSVVIP
+236 
-243 DGVTS
+243 
-248 IGDWA
+248 
-253 FNGCSSL
+253 
-260 TSVVIPEGVTSIN
+260 
-273 DGAFYDCASLT
+273 
-284 SVVIP
+284 
-289 DSVRSIGDSAFSG
+289 
-302 CKGLADANGFVIVQN
+302 
-317 ALHGY
+317 
-322 YGKGGDV
+322 
-329 VIPESV
+329 
-335 TSIGD
+335 
-340 SAFFNC
+340 
-346 SSLASVVIPEGVTY
+346 
-360 IGREAFRG
+360 
-368 CSSLASIVI
+368 
-377 PESVKSIGDLAFWG
+377 
-391 CRSLTS
+391 
-397 VVIPEGVT
+397 
-405 SIGDSAFNA
+405 
-414 CSSLTSVVIPE
+414 
-425 GVTSIGDS
+425 
-433 AFAGCSSLT
+433 
-442 SVVIPEGVTSIGI
+442 
-455 WAFQD
+455 
-460 CSSLTSVVI
+460 
-469 PRSVTGIGKDAF
+469 
-481 GKCPSLN
+481 
-488 AIVAPSVPL
+488 
-497 QCFTDQKL
+497 KL
-505 GAQAACGF
+505 GAQAGYGF
-513 LSARERYTD
+513 LSARERFTNPEIADGYL
-522 QKECGKYKTYCGSQR
+522 KYCISQR

-597 KPAAKKKGSAKT
+597 KPAAKKAKPAKA
-609 EQPSTAAEPASP
+609 EQPAPTAEPASP
-621 LEAEYAEKYKAI
+621 LEAEYAEKYNAI

-654 EDGTKVPA
+654 EDGTKAPA

-767 EAAIFFEKNGWLDSY
+767 EAAIFFEKNGGLDSY

-804 ENGVRRFELGNTVLD
+804 ENGVRRFELGNTVLE

-878 DCYIEK
+878 DDYIGKRE
-884 TVFSPEKWSESYLKN
+884 FSPGKWSESYLKN

-949 KADIAAWQ
+949 KEDVAAWQ

-999 AERRGISCD
+999 AERRGIYCVYD
-1008 WYYVND
+1008 WYNNMEF
-1014 YSNSRYLDINGFK
+1014 SINGFDVDAK
-1027 VSAEETAEQDKLQIA
+1027 KTEEEDKLQIKL
-1042 SIKPNAWNRRTN
+1042 IKPKVWNRRTN

-1093 TAQEANAGNVTAA
+1093 AAQEANAGNVTAA

>member
-1 LIDEED
+1 
-7 KSMSNINDFV
+7 MSNINDFV
-17 IENGVLKKYQGQ
+17 IENGVLKEYQGQ
-29 GGDVVIPEGVTSIGD
+29 GGDVVIPEGVTNIGA
-44 SAFTGCSSLTSVV
+44 SAFS
-57 IPEGVTSIGDCA
+57 
-69 FWGCRSLTSVV
+69 
-80 IPEGVTS
+80 
-87 IGDWAFK
+87 
-94 YCSSLASV
+94 
-102 VIPEGVTSIGKD
+102 
-114 AFSDCSSLTSIVIP
+114 
-128 EGVTSIG
+128 
-135 NWAFNGCS
+135 
-143 SLTSVVI
+143 
-150 PEGVTSIGDS
+150 
-160 AFRGCSSLTSV
+160 
-171 VIPKGVTGI
+171 
-180 GDSAFFNCSSL
+180 
-191 ASVVIPEGV
+191 
-200 TYIGRE
+200 
-206 AFRGCSSLAS
+206 GCSSLAS

-221 GVTSIGASAF
+221 GVTSIGDEAF
-231 SGCSS
+231 YYCQ
-236 LTSVVIP
+236 
-243 DGVTS
+243 
-248 IGDWA
+248 
-253 FNGCSSL
+253 SL

-273 DGAFYDCASLT
+273 DGAFYDCASLA
-284 SVVIP
+284 SIVIP
-289 DSVRSIGDSAFSG
+289 KGVTSIGGKAFSG

-329 VIPESV
+329 VIPE
-335 TSIGD
+335 
-340 SAFFNC
+340 
-346 SSLASVVIPEGVTY
+346 
-360 IGREAFRG
+360 
-368 CSSLASIVI
+368 
-377 PESVKSIGDLAFWG
+377 
-391 CRSLTS
+391 
-397 VVIPEGVT
+397 
-405 SIGDSAFNA
+405 
-414 CSSLTSVVIPE
+414 

-442 SVVIPEGVTSIGI
+442 SIVIPEGVTYIGREAFRYCSSLTSVVIQEGVTSIGDSTFSNCKSLTSVVIPESVKSIGAWAFQYCSSLTSVVIPKSVTSIGDGAFRGCINLTSVVIPESVTSIGDWAFVYCSSLASVVIPEGVTSIGGEAFARCKSLTRVVIPEGVTSIGI

-999 AERRGISCD
+999 AERRGIYCVYD
-1008 WYYVND
+1008 WYNNMEF
-1014 YSNSRYLDINGFK
+1014 SINGFDVDAK
-1027 VSAEETAEQDKLQIA
+1027 KTEEEDKLQIKL
-1042 SIKPNAWNRRTN
+1042 IKPKVWNRRTN

-1093 TAQEANAGNVTAA
+1093 AAQEANAGNVTAA

>member
-1 LIDEED
+1 
-7 KSMSNINDFV
+7 MSNINDFV
-17 IENGVLKKYQGQ
+17 IENGVLKEYKGQ
-29 GGDVVIPEGVTSIGD
+29 GGDVVIPEGVKSIGDSAFEYCKSLTSIVIPESVTSIGD
-44 SAFTGCSSLTSVV
+44 SAFWRCSSLTSVV
-57 IPEGVTSIGDCA
+57 IPEGVKSIGDSA
-69 FWGCRSLTSVV
+69 FF
-80 IPEGVTS
+80 
-87 IGDWAFK
+87 A
-94 YCSSLASV
+94 
-102 VIPEGVTSIGKD
+102 
-114 AFSDCSSLTSIVIP
+114 
-128 EGVTSIG
+128 
-135 NWAFNGCS
+135 CS

-150 PEGVTSIGDS
+150 PEGVKSIGAW
-160 AFRGCSSLTSV
+160 AFYGCKGLTSV
-171 VIPKGVTGI
+171 VIPKGVKSIGAWAFYGCKGLTSVVIPKGVKSIGAWAFYGCKGLADANGFVIIQNVLHGYYGKGGDVVIPEGVTGI
-180 GDSAFFNCSSL
+180 GVEAFKDCSSL

-200 TYIGRE
+200 TYIDDS
-206 AFRGCSSLAS
+206 AFYGCKRLRS

-221 GVTSIGASAF
+221 GVTSIGKKAFEGCCGLKPENAPAISVSVFSAM
-231 SGCSS
+231 
-236 LTSVVIP
+236 
-243 DGVTS
+243 
-248 IGDWA
+248 
-253 FNGCSSL
+253 
-260 TSVVIPEGVTSIN
+260 
-273 DGAFYDCASLT
+273 
-284 SVVIP
+284 
-289 DSVRSIGDSAFSG
+289 
-302 CKGLADANGFVIVQN
+302 
-317 ALHGY
+317 
-322 YGKGGDV
+322 
-329 VIPESV
+329 
-335 TSIGD
+335 
-340 SAFFNC
+340 
-346 SSLASVVIPEGVTY
+346 
-360 IGREAFRG
+360 
-368 CSSLASIVI
+368 
-377 PESVKSIGDLAFWG
+377 
-391 CRSLTS
+391 
-397 VVIPEGVT
+397 
-405 SIGDSAFNA
+405 
-414 CSSLTSVVIPE
+414 
-425 GVTSIGDS
+425 
-433 AFAGCSSLT
+433 
-442 SVVIPEGVTSIGI
+442 
-455 WAFQD
+455 
-460 CSSLTSVVI
+460 
-469 PRSVTGIGKDAF
+469 
-481 GKCPSLN
+481 
-488 AIVAPSVPL
+488 
-497 QCFTDQKL
+497 KL
-505 GAQAACGF
+505 GAQAGYGF
-513 LSARERYTD
+513 LSARERFTNPEIAGEYL
-522 QKECGKYKTYCGSQR
+522 KYCISQR

-548 NAEALRFYIDEK
+548 NDEALRFYIDEK

-654 EDGTKVPA
+654 EDGTKAPT

>member
-1 LIDEED
+1 
-7 KSMSNINDFV
+7 MSNINDFV

-29 GGDVVIPEGVTSIGD
+29 GGDVVIPEGVTSIGAE
-44 SAFTGCSSLTSVV
+44 AFEYCKSLTSIVIPESVTSIGDWAFNCCKRLTSVV
-57 IPEGVTSIGDCA
+57 IPEGVTSIGDSAFSDCA
-69 FWGCRSLTSVV
+69 SLTSIV
-80 IPEGVTS
+80 IPESVTG
-87 IGDWAFK
+87 IGDSAFFN
-94 YCSSLASV
+94 CSSLASV
-102 VIPEGVTSIGKD
+102 VIPEGVTCIGRE
-114 AFSDCSSLTSIVIP
+114 AFRGCSSLTSIVIP

-160 AFRGCSSLTSV
+160 AFAGCSSLTSI
-171 VIPKGVTGI
+171 VIPKGVTSI
-180 GDSAFFNCSSL
+180 GTGAFSSCSSL
-191 ASVVIPEGV
+191 TSI
-200 TYIGRE
+200 
-206 AFRGCSSLAS
+206 
-216 VVIPE
+216 VIPE
-221 GVTSIGASAF
+221 GVTSIGDSAF
-231 SGCSS
+231 AGCSSLTSIVIPESVTSIGDSAFWRCSSLTSIVIPEGVTSIGNWAFNGCSS

-248 IGDWA
+248 IG
-253 FNGCSSL
+253 GK
-260 TSVVIPEGVTSIN
+260 
-273 DGAFYDCASLT
+273 
-284 SVVIP
+284 
-289 DSVRSIGDSAFSG
+289 AFSG

-340 SAFFNC
+340 LAFSGC
-346 SSLASVVIPEGVTY
+346 KGLASVVIPEGVTY
-360 IGREAFRG
+360 IGDWAFYD
-368 CSSLASIVI
+368 CASLASI
-377 PESVKSIGDLAFWG
+377 
-391 CRSLTS
+391 
-397 VVIPEGVT
+397 VIPEGVT
-405 SIGDSAFNA
+405 SIGDSAFCY
-414 CSSLTSVVIPE
+414 CSSLASVVIPE
-425 GVTSIGDS
+425 SVTSIGDS
-433 AFAGCSSLT
+433 AFRGCSSLT
-442 SVVIPEGVTSIGI
+442 SVVIPESVTGIGRE
-455 WAFQD
+455 AFLG
-460 CSSLTSVVI
+460 CCSLTSVVI
-469 PRSVTGIGKDAF
+469 PESVTSIGDSAF
-481 GKCPSLN
+481 NGCRGLTVEN
-488 AIVAPSVPL
+488 APAISVAVFSAM
-497 QCFTDQKL
+497 KL
-505 GAQAACGF
+505 GAQAGYIF
-513 LSARERYTD
+513 LSERDRFKDEVIVAGY
-522 QKECGKYKTYCGSQR
+522 KKYSFSQR
-537 KKILP
+537 KKLLP

-999 AERRGISCD
+999 AERRGIYCVYD
-1008 WYYVND
+1008 WYNNMEF
-1014 YSNSRYLDINGFK
+1014 SINGFDVDAK
-1027 VSAEETAEQDKLQIA
+1027 KTEEEDKLQIKL
-1042 SIKPNAWNRRTN
+1042 IKPKVWNRRTN

>member
-1 LIDEED
+1 
-7 KSMSNINDFV
+7 MSNINDFV

>member
-1 LIDEED
+1 
-7 KSMSNINDFV
+7 MSNINDFV
-17 IENGVLKKYQGQ
+17 IENGVLKEYKGQ

-44 SAFTGCSSLTSVV
+44 G
-57 IPEGVTSIGDCA
+57 A
-69 FWGCRSLTSVV
+69 FWGCR
-80 IPEGVTS
+80 
-87 IGDWAFK
+87 
-94 YCSSLASV
+94 
-102 VIPEGVTSIGKD
+102 
-114 AFSDCSSLTSIVIP
+114 
-128 EGVTSIG
+128 
-135 NWAFNGCS
+135 
-143 SLTSVVI
+143 
-150 PEGVTSIGDS
+150 
-160 AFRGCSSLTSV
+160 
-171 VIPKGVTGI
+171 
-180 GDSAFFNCSSL
+180 
-191 ASVVIPEGV
+191 
-200 TYIGRE
+200 
-206 AFRGCSSLAS
+206 
-216 VVIPE
+216 
-221 GVTSIGASAF
+221 
-231 SGCSS
+231 
-236 LTSVVIP
+236 
-243 DGVTS
+243 
-248 IGDWA
+248 
-253 FNGCSSL
+253 
-260 TSVVIPEGVTSIN
+260 
-273 DGAFYDCASLT
+273 
-284 SVVIP
+284 
-289 DSVRSIGDSAFSG
+289 
-302 CKGLADANGFVIVQN
+302 
-317 ALHGY
+317 
-322 YGKGGDV
+322 
-329 VIPESV
+329 
-335 TSIGD
+335 
-340 SAFFNC
+340 
-346 SSLASVVIPEGVTY
+346 
-360 IGREAFRG
+360 
-368 CSSLASIVI
+368 
-377 PESVKSIGDLAFWG
+377 
-391 CRSLTS
+391 
-397 VVIPEGVT
+397 
-405 SIGDSAFNA
+405 
-414 CSSLTSVVIPE
+414 SLTSVVIPE

-442 SVVIPEGVTSIGI
+442 SIVIPEGVTYIGREAFRYCSSLTSVVIPESVTSIGDSAFRECESLTSVVIPESVKSIGAWAFQYCSSLTSVVIPKSVTSIGDGAFRGCINLTSVVIPESVTSIGDWAFVYCSSLASVVIPEGVTSIGGEAFARCKSLTRVVIPEGVTSIGI

-542 LIFRDD
+542 LIFRLDD
-548 NAEALRFYIDEK
+548 AKALSFYFDEK

-909 VWQQEGKTFTCSDGG
+909 VWQQEGKTFTCLDSG

-943 HPMEMD
+943 HAMELNR
-949 KADIAAWQ
+949 ADIAAWQ
-957 RYYTARGLKQPFEQ
+957 RYFTAKGLKQPFEQ
-971 VWEPVREASQIKPD
+971 IWEPVREASQISPD

-999 AERRGISCD
+999 AERRGIYCVYD
-1008 WYYVND
+1008 WYNNMEF
-1014 YSNSRYLDINGFK
+1014 SINGFDVDAK
-1027 VSAEETAEQDKLQIA
+1027 KTEEEDKLQIKL
-1042 SIKPNAWNRRTN
+1042 IKPKVWNRRTN

-1093 TAQEANAGNVTAA
+1093 AAQEANAGNVTAA

>member
-1 LIDEED
+1 
-7 KSMSNINDFV
+7 MSNINDFV

-29 GGDVVIPEGVTSIGD
+29 GGDVVIPEGVTSIG
-44 SAFTGCSSLTSVV
+44 
-57 IPEGVTSIGDCA
+57 
-69 FWGCRSLTSVV
+69 
-80 IPEGVTS
+80 
-87 IGDWAFK
+87 
-94 YCSSLASV
+94 
-102 VIPEGVTSIGKD
+102 
-114 AFSDCSSLTSIVIP
+114 
-128 EGVTSIG
+128 

-150 PEGVTSIGDS
+150 PE
-160 AFRGCSSLTSV
+160 
-171 VIPKGVTGI
+171 
-180 GDSAFFNCSSL
+180 
-191 ASVVIPEGV
+191 
-200 TYIGRE
+200 
-206 AFRGCSSLAS
+206 
-216 VVIPE
+216 
-221 GVTSIGASAF
+221 
-231 SGCSS
+231 
-236 LTSVVIP
+236 
-243 DGVTS
+243 GVTS

-273 DGAFYDCASLT
+273 DGAFYKCSSLT
-284 SVVIP
+284 SI
-289 DSVRSIGDSAFSG
+289 
-302 CKGLADANGFVIVQN
+302 
-317 ALHGY
+317 
-322 YGKGGDV
+322 
-329 VIPESV
+329 
-335 TSIGD
+335 
-340 SAFFNC
+340 
-346 SSLASVVIPEGVTY
+346 VIPEGVTY
-360 IGREAFRG
+360 IGREAFRYCSSLTSVVIQEG
-368 CSSLASIVI
+368 VTSIGASAFCYCSSLASVVIPESVTSIGTGAFSSCSSLTSIVI
-377 PESVKSIGDLAFWG
+377 PESVTSIGDWAFNCCKRLTSVVIPEGVTSIGNWAFN
-391 CRSLTS
+391 CCKRLTS

-405 SIGDSAFNA
+405 SIGDSAFNG
-414 CSSLTSVVIPE
+414 CRGLTVENAPAISVAVF
-425 GVTSIGDS
+425 S
-433 AFAGCSSLT
+433 AM
-442 SVVIPEGVTSIGI
+442 
-455 WAFQD
+455 
-460 CSSLTSVVI
+460 
-469 PRSVTGIGKDAF
+469 
-481 GKCPSLN
+481 
-488 AIVAPSVPL
+488 
-497 QCFTDQKL
+497 KL
-505 GAQAACGF
+505 GAQAGYIF
-513 LSARERYTD
+513 LSERDRFKDEVIVAGY
-522 QKECGKYKTYCGSQR
+522 KKYSFSQR
-537 KKILP
+537 KKLLP

-654 EDGTKVPA
+654 EDGTKAPT

-697 FCEAL
+697 FCDAL
-702 AKLSGDLDC
+702 AQLSGDLDC

-884 TVFSPEKWSESYLKN
+884 TVFSTEKWSESYLKN

-924 LVTADGAEYALS
+924 LITADGAEYALS

-949 KADIAAWQ
+949 KEDVAAWQ

-971 VWEPVREASQIKPD
+971 VWEPVREASQISPD

-1027 VSAEETAEQDKLQIA
+1027 VSAEETTEQDKLQIA
-1042 SIKPNAWNRRTN
+1042 SIKPNTWNRRTN

-1062 LTVYGRVRN
+1062 LTVYGRIAK

>member
-1 LIDEED
+1 
-7 KSMSNINDFV
+7 MSNINDFV
-17 IENGVLKKYQGQ
+17 IENGVLKEYQGQ
-29 GGDVVIPEGVTSIGD
+29 GGDVVIPEGVTNIGA
-44 SAFTGCSSLTSVV
+44 SAFSG
-57 IPEGVTSIGDCA
+57 
-69 FWGCRSLTSVV
+69 
-80 IPEGVTS
+80 
-87 IGDWAFK
+87 
-94 YCSSLASV
+94 CSSLASV
-102 VIPEGVTSIGKD
+102 VIPEGVTSIGDEAFYYCQSLTSVVIPEGVTSIGGEAFKYCSSLTSVVIPKGVKSIGNW
-114 AFSDCSSLTSIVIP
+114 AFSGCSSLASVVIPEGVTSIGGGAFWDCSSLTSIVIP

-135 NWAFNGCS
+135 VWTFDGWQGLRLEAPAI
-143 SLTSVVI
+143 SVSVL
-150 PEGVTSIGDS
+150 S
-160 AFRGCSSLTSV
+160 AM
-171 VIPKGVTGI
+171 
-180 GDSAFFNCSSL
+180 
-191 ASVVIPEGV
+191 
-200 TYIGRE
+200 
-206 AFRGCSSLAS
+206 
-216 VVIPE
+216 
-221 GVTSIGASAF
+221 
-231 SGCSS
+231 
-236 LTSVVIP
+236 
-243 DGVTS
+243 
-248 IGDWA
+248 
-253 FNGCSSL
+253 
-260 TSVVIPEGVTSIN
+260 
-273 DGAFYDCASLT
+273 
-284 SVVIP
+284 
-289 DSVRSIGDSAFSG
+289 
-302 CKGLADANGFVIVQN
+302 
-317 ALHGY
+317 
-322 YGKGGDV
+322 
-329 VIPESV
+329 
-335 TSIGD
+335 
-340 SAFFNC
+340 
-346 SSLASVVIPEGVTY
+346 
-360 IGREAFRG
+360 
-368 CSSLASIVI
+368 
-377 PESVKSIGDLAFWG
+377 
-391 CRSLTS
+391 
-397 VVIPEGVT
+397 
-405 SIGDSAFNA
+405 
-414 CSSLTSVVIPE
+414 
-425 GVTSIGDS
+425 
-433 AFAGCSSLT
+433 
-442 SVVIPEGVTSIGI
+442 
-455 WAFQD
+455 
-460 CSSLTSVVI
+460 
-469 PRSVTGIGKDAF
+469 
-481 GKCPSLN
+481 
-488 AIVAPSVPL
+488 
-497 QCFTDQKL
+497 KL
-505 GAQAACGF
+505 GAQAGYGF
-513 LSARERYTD
+513 LSARERFTNPEIADGYL
-522 QKECGKYKTYCGSQR
+522 KYCISQR

-609 EQPSTAAEPASP
+609 EQPSPDAEPASP

-999 AERRGISCD
+999 AERRGIYCVYD
-1008 WYYVND
+1008 WYNNMEF
-1014 YSNSRYLDINGFK
+1014 SINGFDVDAK
-1027 VSAEETAEQDKLQIA
+1027 KTEEEDKLQIKL
-1042 SIKPNAWNRRTN
+1042 IKPKVWNRRTN

>member
-1 LIDEED
+1 
-7 KSMSNINDFV
+7 MSNINGFV
-17 IENGVLKKYQGQ
+17 IENGVLKEYKGQ
-29 GGDVVIPEGVTSIGD
+29 GGDVVIPEGVTNIGA
-44 SAFTGCSSLTSVV
+44 SAFSG
-57 IPEGVTSIGDCA
+57 
-69 FWGCRSLTSVV
+69 
-80 IPEGVTS
+80 
-87 IGDWAFK
+87 
-94 YCSSLASV
+94 CSSLASV
-102 VIPEGVTSIGKD
+102 VIPEGVTSIGDEAFYYCQSLTSVVIPEGVTSIGGEAFKYCSSLTSVVIPKGVKSIGNW
-114 AFSDCSSLTSIVIP
+114 AFSGCSSLASVVIPEGVTSIGGGAFWDCSSLTSIVIP

-135 NWAFNGCS
+135 VWTFDGWQGLRLEAPAI
-143 SLTSVVI
+143 SVSVL
-150 PEGVTSIGDS
+150 S
-160 AFRGCSSLTSV
+160 AM
-171 VIPKGVTGI
+171 
-180 GDSAFFNCSSL
+180 
-191 ASVVIPEGV
+191 
-200 TYIGRE
+200 
-206 AFRGCSSLAS
+206 
-216 VVIPE
+216 
-221 GVTSIGASAF
+221 
-231 SGCSS
+231 
-236 LTSVVIP
+236 
-243 DGVTS
+243 
-248 IGDWA
+248 
-253 FNGCSSL
+253 
-260 TSVVIPEGVTSIN
+260 
-273 DGAFYDCASLT
+273 
-284 SVVIP
+284 
-289 DSVRSIGDSAFSG
+289 
-302 CKGLADANGFVIVQN
+302 
-317 ALHGY
+317 
-322 YGKGGDV
+322 
-329 VIPESV
+329 
-335 TSIGD
+335 
-340 SAFFNC
+340 
-346 SSLASVVIPEGVTY
+346 
-360 IGREAFRG
+360 
-368 CSSLASIVI
+368 
-377 PESVKSIGDLAFWG
+377 
-391 CRSLTS
+391 
-397 VVIPEGVT
+397 
-405 SIGDSAFNA
+405 
-414 CSSLTSVVIPE
+414 
-425 GVTSIGDS
+425 
-433 AFAGCSSLT
+433 
-442 SVVIPEGVTSIGI
+442 
-455 WAFQD
+455 
-460 CSSLTSVVI
+460 
-469 PRSVTGIGKDAF
+469 
-481 GKCPSLN
+481 
-488 AIVAPSVPL
+488 
-497 QCFTDQKL
+497 KL
-505 GAQAACGF
+505 GAQAGYGF
-513 LSARERYTD
+513 LSARERFTNPEIADGYL
-522 QKECGKYKTYCGSQR
+522 KYCISQR

-609 EQPSTAAEPASP
+609 EQPSPDAEPASP

-641 MKLSGVTLPEVLL
+641 MKLYGVTLPEVLL
-654 EDGTKVPA
+654 EDGTKAPT

-697 FCEAL
+697 FCDAL

-740 NTKTEF
+740 NIKTEF

-767 EAAIFFEKNGWLDSY
+767 EAAIFFEKNGGLDSY
-782 AGLRGTT
+782 AKLRGMT
-789 ADEVKESFLFDFGFD
+789 AEQIRDSFLFDFGFD
-804 ENGVRRFELGNTVLD
+804 ENGVRRFELGNTVLE

-838 VKSVPKTGADPALYQ
+838 VKTVPKTGADPALYQ

-878 DCYIEK
+878 DDYIGK
-884 TVFSPEKWSESYLKN
+884 RKFSSKKWSESYLKN
-899 AFLHV
+899 PFLHV

-909 VWQQEGKTFTCSDGG
+909 VWQQEGKTFTCSDSG

-936 DKPIILA
+936 DKPVILA

-949 KADIAAWQ
+949 KADVAAWQ

-971 VWEPVREASQIKPD
+971 VWEPVREASQISPD

-1027 VSAEETAEQDKLQIA
+1027 VSAEETTEQDKLQIA
-1042 SIKPNAWNRRTN
+1042 SIKPNTWNRRTN

-1062 LTVYGRVRN
+1062 LTVYGRIAK

>member
-1 LIDEED
+1 
-7 KSMSNINDFV
+7 MSNINDFV

-29 GGDVVIPEGVTSIGD
+29 GGDVVIPEGVTNIGA
-44 SAFTGCSSLTSVV
+44 SAFSG
-57 IPEGVTSIGDCA
+57 
-69 FWGCRSLTSVV
+69 
-80 IPEGVTS
+80 
-87 IGDWAFK
+87 
-94 YCSSLASV
+94 CSSLASV
-102 VIPEGVTSIGKD
+102 VIPEGVTSIGDEAFYYCQSLTSVVIPEGVTSIGGEAFKYCSSLTSVVIPKGVKSIGNW
-114 AFSDCSSLTSIVIP
+114 AFSGCSSLASVVIPEGVTSIGGGAFWDCSSLTSIVIP

-135 NWAFNGCS
+135 VWTFDGWQGLRLEAPAI
-143 SLTSVVI
+143 SVSVL
-150 PEGVTSIGDS
+150 S
-160 AFRGCSSLTSV
+160 AM
-171 VIPKGVTGI
+171 
-180 GDSAFFNCSSL
+180 
-191 ASVVIPEGV
+191 
-200 TYIGRE
+200 
-206 AFRGCSSLAS
+206 
-216 VVIPE
+216 
-221 GVTSIGASAF
+221 
-231 SGCSS
+231 
-236 LTSVVIP
+236 
-243 DGVTS
+243 
-248 IGDWA
+248 
-253 FNGCSSL
+253 
-260 TSVVIPEGVTSIN
+260 
-273 DGAFYDCASLT
+273 
-284 SVVIP
+284 
-289 DSVRSIGDSAFSG
+289 
-302 CKGLADANGFVIVQN
+302 
-317 ALHGY
+317 
-322 YGKGGDV
+322 
-329 VIPESV
+329 
-335 TSIGD
+335 
-340 SAFFNC
+340 
-346 SSLASVVIPEGVTY
+346 
-360 IGREAFRG
+360 
-368 CSSLASIVI
+368 
-377 PESVKSIGDLAFWG
+377 
-391 CRSLTS
+391 
-397 VVIPEGVT
+397 
-405 SIGDSAFNA
+405 
-414 CSSLTSVVIPE
+414 
-425 GVTSIGDS
+425 
-433 AFAGCSSLT
+433 
-442 SVVIPEGVTSIGI
+442 
-455 WAFQD
+455 
-460 CSSLTSVVI
+460 
-469 PRSVTGIGKDAF
+469 
-481 GKCPSLN
+481 
-488 AIVAPSVPL
+488 
-497 QCFTDQKL
+497 KL
-505 GAQAACGF
+505 GAQAGYGF
-513 LSARERYTD
+513 LSARERFTNPEIADGYL
-522 QKECGKYKTYCGSQR
+522 KYCISQR

-597 KPAAKKKGSAKT
+597 NPAAKKKGSAKT
-609 EQPSTAAEPASP
+609 EQPSPDAEPASP

-654 EDGTKVPA
+654 EDGTKAPT

-674 INPEAPKFM
+674 INPEAPKLM

-1093 TAQEANAGNVTAA
+1093 AAQEANAGNVTAA

>member
-1 LIDEED
+1 
-7 KSMSNINDFV
+7 MSNINDFV

-29 GGDVVIPEGVTSIGD
+29 GGDV
-44 SAFTGCSSLTSVV
+44 
-57 IPEGVTSIGDCA
+57 
-69 FWGCRSLTSVV
+69 
-80 IPEGVTS
+80 
-87 IGDWAFK
+87 
-94 YCSSLASV
+94 
-102 VIPEGVTSIGKD
+102 
-114 AFSDCSSLTSIVIP
+114 VIP

-160 AFRGCSSLTSV
+160 AFWR
-171 VIPKGVTGI
+171 
-180 GDSAFFNCSSL
+180 
-191 ASVVIPEGV
+191 
-200 TYIGRE
+200 
-206 AFRGCSSLAS
+206 
-216 VVIPE
+216 
-221 GVTSIGASAF
+221 
-231 SGCSS
+231 
-236 LTSVVIP
+236 
-243 DGVTS
+243 
-248 IGDWA
+248 
-253 FNGCSSL
+253 CSSL
-260 TSVVIPEGVTSIN
+260 TSVVIPEGVK
-273 DGAFYDCASLT
+273 
-284 SVVIP
+284 
-289 DSVRSIGDSAFSG
+289 SIGDSAF
-302 CKGLADANGFVIVQN
+302 
-317 ALHGY
+317 
-322 YGKGGDV
+322 
-329 VIPESV
+329 E
-335 TSIGD
+335 
-340 SAFFNC
+340 
-346 SSLASVVIPEGVTY
+346 
-360 IGREAFRG
+360 G
-368 CSSLASIVI
+368 CSSLTSI
-377 PESVKSIGDLAFWG
+377 
-391 CRSLTS
+391 
-397 VVIPEGVT
+397 VIPEGVT
-405 SIGDSAFNA
+405 SIGDWAFNG

-442 SVVIPEGVTSIGI
+442 SIVIPKGVTSIGTGAFSSCSSLASVVIPEGVTTIDDWAFAWCQSLKNVVMPESVTSIGGK
-455 WAFQD
+455 AFSGCSSLTSVVIPEGVKSIGASAFSG

-488 AIVAPSVPL
+488 AIVAPSIPL

-654 EDGTKVPA
+654 EDGTKAPT

-767 EAAIFFEKNGWLDSY
+767 EAAIFFEKNGRLDSY

-804 ENGVRRFELGNTVLD
+804 ENGVRRFELGNTVLE

-826 KLDMFDTNKQKA
+826 KLDMFDTEKRKT

-853 LAKDEIA
+853 LAKDELA

-878 DCYIEK
+878 DDYIGKRE
-884 TVFSPEKWSESYLKN
+884 FLPEKWSESYLKN
-899 AFLHV
+899 PFLHV

-909 VWQQEGKTFTCSDGG
+909 VWQQEGKTFTCLDSG

-943 HPMEMD
+943 HAMELNR
-949 KADIAAWQ
+949 ADIAAWQ
-957 RYYTARGLKQPFEQ
+957 RYFTAKGLKQPFEQ
-971 VWEPVREASQIKPD
+971 IWEPVREASQISPD

-999 AERRGISCD
+999 AERRGIYCVYD
-1008 WYYVND
+1008 WYNNMEF
-1014 YSNSRYLDINGFK
+1014 SINGFDVDAK
-1027 VSAEETAEQDKLQIA
+1027 KTEEEDKLQIKL
-1042 SIKPNAWNRRTN
+1042 IKPKVWNRRTN

-1093 TAQEANAGNVTAA
+1093 AAQEANAGNVTAA

>member
-1 LIDEED
+1 
-7 KSMSNINDFV
+7 MSNINDFV

-44 SAFTGCSSLTSVV
+44 W
-57 IPEGVTSIGDCA
+57 A
-69 FWGCRSLTSVV
+69 FWGCR
-80 IPEGVTS
+80 
-87 IGDWAFK
+87 
-94 YCSSLASV
+94 
-102 VIPEGVTSIGKD
+102 
-114 AFSDCSSLTSIVIP
+114 
-128 EGVTSIG
+128 
-135 NWAFNGCS
+135 
-143 SLTSVVI
+143 
-150 PEGVTSIGDS
+150 
-160 AFRGCSSLTSV
+160 
-171 VIPKGVTGI
+171 
-180 GDSAFFNCSSL
+180 
-191 ASVVIPEGV
+191 
-200 TYIGRE
+200 
-206 AFRGCSSLAS
+206 
-216 VVIPE
+216 
-221 GVTSIGASAF
+221 
-231 SGCSS
+231 S

-248 IGDWA
+248 IGDSA
-253 FNGCSSL
+253 FAGCSSLTSIVIPEGVTYIGREAFRYCSSL

-273 DGAFYDCASLT
+273 DGAFYDCASLASIVIPKGVKSIGAWAFQYCSSLT

-289 DSVRSIGDSAFSG
+289 KSVTSIGDGAFRG
-302 CKGLADANGFVIVQN
+302 CINLTS
-317 ALHGY
+317 
-322 YGKGGDV
+322 V

-340 SAFFNC
+340 WAFVYC
-346 SSLASVVIPEGVTY
+346 SSLASVVIPEGVTS
-360 IGREAFRG
+360 IGGEAFAR
-368 CSSLASIVI
+368 C
-377 PESVKSIGDLAFWG
+377 K
-391 CRSLTS
+391 SLTR
-397 VVIPEGVT
+397 
-405 SIGDSAFNA
+405 
-414 CSSLTSVVIPE
+414 
-425 GVTSIGDS
+425 
-433 AFAGCSSLT
+433 
-442 SVVIPEGVTSIGI
+442 VVIPEGVTSIGI

-542 LIFRDD
+542 LIFRLDD
-548 NAEALRFYIDEK
+548 AKALSFYFDEK

-767 EAAIFFEKNGWLDSY
+767 EAAIFFEKNGRLDSY

-804 ENGVRRFELGNTVLD
+804 ENGVRRFELGNTVLE

-826 KLDMFDTNKQKA
+826 KLDMFDTEKRKT

-853 LAKDEIA
+853 LAKDELA

-878 DCYIEK
+878 DDYIGKRE
-884 TVFSPEKWSESYLKN
+884 FLPEKWSESYLKN
-899 AFLHV
+899 PFLHV

-909 VWQQEGKTFTCSDGG
+909 VWQQEGKTFTCLDSG

-943 HPMEMD
+943 HAMELNR
-949 KADIAAWQ
+949 ADIAAWQ
-957 RYYTARGLKQPFEQ
+957 RYFTAKGLKQPFEQ
-971 VWEPVREASQIKPD
+971 IWEPVREASQISPD

-999 AERRGISCD
+999 AERRGIYCVYD
-1008 WYYVND
+1008 WYNNMEF
-1014 YSNSRYLDINGFK
+1014 SINGFDVDAK
-1027 VSAEETAEQDKLQIA
+1027 KTEEEDKLQIKL
-1042 SIKPNAWNRRTN
+1042 IKPKVWNRRTN

-1093 TAQEANAGNVTAA
+1093 AAQEANAGNVTAA

>member
-1 LIDEED
+1 
-7 KSMSNINDFV
+7 MSNINDFV

-29 GGDVVIPEGVTSIGD
+29 GGDV
-44 SAFTGCSSLTSVV
+44 
-57 IPEGVTSIGDCA
+57 
-69 FWGCRSLTSVV
+69 
-80 IPEGVTS
+80 
-87 IGDWAFK
+87 
-94 YCSSLASV
+94 
-102 VIPEGVTSIGKD
+102 
-114 AFSDCSSLTSIVIP
+114 VIP

-924 LVTADGAEYALS
+924 LITADGAEYALS

-949 KADIAAWQ
+949 KEDVAAWQ

-971 VWEPVREASQIKPD
+971 VWEPVREASQISPD
-985 RYAGIPIPVVYLRH
+985 RYAGIPIPVLYLRH

-1027 VSAEETAEQDKLQIA
+1027 VSAEETTEQDKLQIA
-1042 SIKPNAWNRRTN
+1042 SIKPNTWNRRTN

-1062 LTVYGRVRN
+1062 LTVYGRIAK

>member
-1 LIDEED
+1 
-7 KSMSNINDFV
+7 MSNINDFV

-29 GGDVVIPEGVTSIGD
+29 GGDVVIPEGVTSIG
-44 SAFTGCSSLTSVV
+44 
-57 IPEGVTSIGDCA
+57 
-69 FWGCRSLTSVV
+69 
-80 IPEGVTS
+80 
-87 IGDWAFK
+87 
-94 YCSSLASV
+94 
-102 VIPEGVTSIGKD
+102 
-114 AFSDCSSLTSIVIP
+114 
-128 EGVTSIG
+128 

-150 PEGVTSIGDS
+150 PE
-160 AFRGCSSLTSV
+160 
-171 VIPKGVTGI
+171 
-180 GDSAFFNCSSL
+180 
-191 ASVVIPEGV
+191 
-200 TYIGRE
+200 
-206 AFRGCSSLAS
+206 
-216 VVIPE
+216 
-221 GVTSIGASAF
+221 
-231 SGCSS
+231 
-236 LTSVVIP
+236 
-243 DGVTS
+243 GVTS

-273 DGAFYDCASLT
+273 DGAFYKCSSLT
-284 SVVIP
+284 SI
-289 DSVRSIGDSAFSG
+289 
-302 CKGLADANGFVIVQN
+302 
-317 ALHGY
+317 
-322 YGKGGDV
+322 
-329 VIPESV
+329 
-335 TSIGD
+335 
-340 SAFFNC
+340 
-346 SSLASVVIPEGVTY
+346 VIPEGVTY
-360 IGREAFRG
+360 IGREAFRYCSSLTSVVIQEG
-368 CSSLASIVI
+368 VTSIGASAFCYCSSLASVVIPESVTSIGTGAFSSCSSLTSIVI
-377 PESVKSIGDLAFWG
+377 PESVTSIGDWAFN
-391 CRSLTS
+391 CCKRLTS

-405 SIGDSAFNA
+405 SIGDSAFNG
-414 CSSLTSVVIPE
+414 CRGLTVENAPAISVAVF
-425 GVTSIGDS
+425 S
-433 AFAGCSSLT
+433 AM
-442 SVVIPEGVTSIGI
+442 
-455 WAFQD
+455 
-460 CSSLTSVVI
+460 
-469 PRSVTGIGKDAF
+469 
-481 GKCPSLN
+481 
-488 AIVAPSVPL
+488 
-497 QCFTDQKL
+497 KL
-505 GAQAACGF
+505 GAQAGYIF
-513 LSARERYTD
+513 LSERDRFKDEVIVAGY
-522 QKECGKYKTYCGSQR
+522 KKYSFSQR
-537 KKILP
+537 KKLLP

-654 EDGTKVPA
+654 EDGTKAPT

-697 FCEAL
+697 FCDAL
-702 AKLSGDLDC
+702 AQLSGDLDC

-884 TVFSPEKWSESYLKN
+884 TVFSTEKWSESYLKN

-924 LVTADGAEYALS
+924 LITADGAEYALS

-949 KADIAAWQ
+949 KEDVAAWQ

-971 VWEPVREASQIKPD
+971 VWEPVREASQISPD

-1027 VSAEETAEQDKLQIA
+1027 VSAEETTEQDKLQIA
-1042 SIKPNAWNRRTN
+1042 SIKPNTWNRRTN

-1062 LTVYGRVRN
+1062 LTVYGRIAK

>member
-1 LIDEED
+1 
-7 KSMSNINDFV
+7 MSNINDFV

-29 GGDVVIPEGVTSIGD
+29 GGDVVIPEGVTSIG
-44 SAFTGCSSLTSVV
+44 
-57 IPEGVTSIGDCA
+57 
-69 FWGCRSLTSVV
+69 
-80 IPEGVTS
+80 
-87 IGDWAFK
+87 
-94 YCSSLASV
+94 
-102 VIPEGVTSIGKD
+102 
-114 AFSDCSSLTSIVIP
+114 
-128 EGVTSIG
+128 

-150 PEGVTSIGDS
+150 PE
-160 AFRGCSSLTSV
+160 
-171 VIPKGVTGI
+171 
-180 GDSAFFNCSSL
+180 
-191 ASVVIPEGV
+191 
-200 TYIGRE
+200 
-206 AFRGCSSLAS
+206 
-216 VVIPE
+216 
-221 GVTSIGASAF
+221 
-231 SGCSS
+231 
-236 LTSVVIP
+236 
-243 DGVTS
+243 GVTS

-273 DGAFYDCASLT
+273 DGAFYKCSSLT
-284 SVVIP
+284 SI
-289 DSVRSIGDSAFSG
+289 
-302 CKGLADANGFVIVQN
+302 
-317 ALHGY
+317 
-322 YGKGGDV
+322 
-329 VIPESV
+329 
-335 TSIGD
+335 
-340 SAFFNC
+340 
-346 SSLASVVIPEGVTY
+346 VIPEGVTY
-360 IGREAFRG
+360 IGREAFRYCSSLTSVVIQEG
-368 CSSLASIVI
+368 VTSIGASAFCYCSSLASVVIPESVTSIGTGAFSSCSSLTSIVI
-377 PESVKSIGDLAFWG
+377 PESVTSIGDWAFN
-391 CRSLTS
+391 CCKRLTS

-405 SIGDSAFNA
+405 SIGDSAFNG
-414 CSSLTSVVIPE
+414 CRGLTVENAPAISVAVF
-425 GVTSIGDS
+425 S
-433 AFAGCSSLT
+433 AM
-442 SVVIPEGVTSIGI
+442 
-455 WAFQD
+455 
-460 CSSLTSVVI
+460 
-469 PRSVTGIGKDAF
+469 
-481 GKCPSLN
+481 
-488 AIVAPSVPL
+488 
-497 QCFTDQKL
+497 KL
-505 GAQAACGF
+505 GAQAGYIF
-513 LSARERYTD
+513 LSERDRFKDEVIVAGY
-522 QKECGKYKTYCGSQR
+522 KKYSFSQR
-537 KKILP
+537 KKLLP

-654 EDGTKVPA
+654 EDGTKAPT

-884 TVFSPEKWSESYLKN
+884 TVFSTEKWSESYLKN

-924 LVTADGAEYALS
+924 LITADGAEYALS

-949 KADIAAWQ
+949 KEDVAAWQ

-971 VWEPVREASQIKPD
+971 VWEPVREASQISPD

-1027 VSAEETAEQDKLQIA
+1027 VSAEETTEQDKLQIA
-1042 SIKPNAWNRRTN
+1042 SIKPNTWNRRTN

-1062 LTVYGRVRN
+1062 LTVYGRIAK

>member
-1 LIDEED
+1 
-7 KSMSNINDFV
+7 MSNINDFV

-29 GGDVVIPEGVTSIGD
+29 GGDVVIPEGVTSIGA
-44 SAFTGCSSLTSVV
+44 SAFSGCSSLTSVVIPEGVKSIGEEAFFDCSSLASVVIPEGMTTIDDWAFAWCQSLKNVVIPEGVTGIGREAFRGCSSLTSVV
-57 IPEGVTSIGDCA
+57 IPEGVTSIGASA
-69 FWGCRSLTSVV
+69 FF
-80 IPEGVTS
+80 E
-87 IGDWAFK
+87 
-94 YCSSLASV
+94 CSSLASV
-102 VIPEGVTSIGKD
+102 VIPEGVTSIGAMAFFGCKGLAD
-114 AFSDCSSLTSIVIP
+114 ATGFVICQNTLY
-128 EGVTSIG
+128 GYYG
-135 NWAFNGCS
+135 KGGD
-143 SLTSVVI
+143 VVI

-160 AFRGCSSLTSV
+160 AFRECESLT
-171 VIPKGVTGI
+171 
-180 GDSAFFNCSSL
+180 
-191 ASVVIPEGV
+191 SVVIPEGV
-200 TYIGRE
+200 TNIGAS
-206 AFRGCSSLAS
+206 AFSGCSSLAS

-221 GVTSIGASAF
+221 GVTSIG
-231 SGCSS
+231 
-236 LTSVVIP
+236 
-243 DGVTS
+243 D
-248 IGDWA
+248 
-253 FNGCSSL
+253 
-260 TSVVIPEGVTSIN
+260 E
-273 DGAFYDCASLT
+273 AFYYC
-284 SVVIP
+284 
-289 DSVRSIGDSAFSG
+289 
-302 CKGLADANGFVIVQN
+302 Q
-317 ALHGY
+317 
-322 YGKGGDV
+322 
-329 VIPESV
+329 
-335 TSIGD
+335 
-340 SAFFNC
+340 
-346 SSLASVVIPEGVTY
+346 
-360 IGREAFRG
+360 
-368 CSSLASIVI
+368 
-377 PESVKSIGDLAFWG
+377 
-391 CRSLTS
+391 SLTS

-405 SIGDSAFNA
+405 SIGGEAFKY
-414 CSSLTSVVIPE
+414 CSSLTSIVIPEGVTSIGGEAFKYCSSLTSVVIPKGVKSIGNWAFSGCSSLASVVIPE
-425 GVTSIGDS
+425 GVTSIGHS
-433 AFAGCSSLT
+433 AFEGCCGLKPENAPAV
-442 SVVIPEGVTSIGI
+442 SV
-455 WAFQD
+455 
-460 CSSLTSVVI
+460 SVF
-469 PRSVTGIGKDAF
+469 SAM
-481 GKCPSLN
+481 
-488 AIVAPSVPL
+488 
-497 QCFTDQKL
+497 KL
-505 GAQAACGF
+505 GAQAGYVF
-513 LSARERYTD
+513 LSARERFTNPEIAGGYL
-522 QKECGKYKTYCGSQR
+522 KYCISQR
-537 KKILP
+537 KKLLP

-548 NAEALRFYIDEK
+548 NADALRFYIDEK

-641 MKLSGVTLPEVLL
+641 MKLYGVTLPEVLL
-654 EDGTKVPA
+654 EDGTKAPT

-697 FCEAL
+697 FCDAL

-740 NTKTEF
+740 NIKTEF

-924 LVTADGAEYALS
+924 LITADGAEYALS

-957 RYYTARGLKQPFEQ
+957 RYFTAKGLKQPFEQ
-971 VWEPVREASQIKPD
+971 IWEPVREASQISPD

-999 AERRGISCD
+999 AERRGIYCVYD
-1008 WYYVND
+1008 WYNNMEF
-1014 YSNSRYLDINGFK
+1014 SINGFDVDAK
-1027 VSAEETAEQDKLQIA
+1027 KTEEEDKLQIKL
-1042 SIKPNAWNRRTN
+1042 IKPKVWNRRTN

>member
-1 LIDEED
+1 
-7 KSMSNINDFV
+7 MSINDFV
-17 IENGVLKKYQGQ
+17 IENGVLKKYKGP
-29 GGDVVIPEGVTSIGD
+29 GGDVVIPDSVTSIGD
-44 SAFTGCSSLTSVV
+44 LAFCGCSSLASIVIPKGVKSIGAEAFEYCKSLTSIVIPESVTSIGDWAFNCCSSLTSVV
-57 IPEGVTSIGDCA
+57 IPEGVTSIGVRA
-69 FWGCRSLTSVV
+69 FSN
-80 IPEGVTS
+80 
-87 IGDWAFK
+87 
-94 YCSSLASV
+94 CSSLASV
-102 VIPEGVTSIGKD
+102 VIPEGVTSIGNC
-114 AFSDCSSLTSIVIP
+114 AFSDCASLASIVIP
-128 EGVTSIG
+128 KGVTSIG
-135 NWAFNGCS
+135 DSAFSGCLR
-143 SLTSVVI
+143 LTSVVI
-150 PEGVTSIGDS
+150 PEGVTSIG
-160 AFRGCSSLTSV
+160 AR
-171 VIPKGVTGI
+171 
-180 GDSAFFNCSSL
+180 
-191 ASVVIPEGV
+191 
-200 TYIGRE
+200 
-206 AFRGCSSLAS
+206 
-216 VVIPE
+216 
-221 GVTSIGASAF
+221 
-231 SGCSS
+231 
-236 LTSVVIP
+236 
-243 DGVTS
+243 
-248 IGDWA
+248 
-253 FNGCSSL
+253 
-260 TSVVIPEGVTSIN
+260 
-273 DGAFYDCASLT
+273 AFY
-284 SVVIP
+284 
-289 DSVRSIGDSAFSG
+289 G
-302 CKGLADANGFVIVQN
+302 CKGLADANGFVIIQN
-317 ALHGY
+317 ALHDY
-322 YGKGGDV
+322 YGKGGD
-329 VIPESV
+329 
-335 TSIGD
+335 
-340 SAFFNC
+340 
-346 SSLASVVIPEGVTY
+346 
-360 IGREAFRG
+360 
-368 CSSLASIVI
+368 
-377 PESVKSIGDLAFWG
+377 
-391 CRSLTS
+391 

-414 CSSLTSVVIPE
+414 CSSLTSIVIPASVTSIGDSAFYGCKRLRSFAIPE

-433 AFAGCSSLT
+433 AFNGCRGLT
-442 SVVIPEGVTSIGI
+442 VENAPAISV
-455 WAFQD
+455 
-460 CSSLTSVVI
+460 SVF
-469 PRSVTGIGKDAF
+469 SAM
-481 GKCPSLN
+481 
-488 AIVAPSVPL
+488 
-497 QCFTDQKL
+497 KL
-505 GAQAACGF
+505 GAQAGYIF
-513 LSARERYTD
+513 LSERDRFKDEVIVAGY
-522 QKECGKYKTYCGSQR
+522 KKYSFSQR
-537 KKILP
+537 KKLLP

-654 EDGTKVPA
+654 EDGTKAPT

-727 KQIKAMISAHKNW
+727 KQIKAMISAHKYW
-740 NTKTEF
+740 NIKTEF

-767 EAAIFFEKNGWLDSY
+767 EAAILFEKIGRLDSY

-804 ENGVRRFELGNTVLD
+804 ENGVRRFELGNTVLE

-826 KLDMFDTNKQKA
+826 KLDMFDTEKRKT

-878 DCYIEK
+878 DDYIGKRE
-884 TVFSPEKWSESYLKN
+884 FLPEKWSESYLKN
-899 AFLHV
+899 PFLHV

-909 VWQQEGKTFTCSDGG
+909 VWQQEGKTFTCLDSG

-943 HPMEMD
+943 HAMELNR
-949 KADIAAWQ
+949 ADIAAWQ
-957 RYYTARGLKQPFEQ
+957 RYFTAKGLKQPFEQ
-971 VWEPVREASQIKPD
+971 IWEPVREASQISPD

-999 AERRGISCD
+999 AERRGIYCVYD
-1008 WYYVND
+1008 WYNNMEF
-1014 YSNSRYLDINGFK
+1014 SINGFDVDAK
-1027 VSAEETAEQDKLQIA
+1027 KTEEEDKLQIKL
-1042 SIKPNAWNRRTN
+1042 IKPKVWNRRTN

-1093 TAQEANAGNVTAA
+1093 AAQEANAGNVTAA

>member
-1 LIDEED
+1 
-7 KSMSNINDFV
+7 MSNINDFV
-17 IENGVLKKYQGQ
+17 IENGVLKEYKGQ
-29 GGDVVIPEGVTSIGD
+29 GGDVVIPEGVKSIGDSAFEYCKSLTSIVIPESVTSIGD
-44 SAFTGCSSLTSVV
+44 SAFWRCSSLTSVV
-57 IPEGVTSIGDCA
+57 IPEGVKSIGDSA
-69 FWGCRSLTSVV
+69 FWGCLSLTSVV
-80 IPEGVTS
+80 IPEGVKS
-87 IGDWAFK
+87 IGA
-94 YCSSLASV
+94 
-102 VIPEGVTSIGKD
+102 
-114 AFSDCSSLTSIVIP
+114 
-128 EGVTSIG
+128 
-135 NWAFNGCS
+135 
-143 SLTSVVI
+143 
-150 PEGVTSIGDS
+150 S
-160 AFRGCSSLTSV
+160 AFYDCSSLTSV
-171 VIPKGVTGI
+171 VIPKGVKSIGAWAFYGCKGLTSVVIPKGVKSIGAWAFYGCKGLADANGFVIIQNVLHGYYGKGGDVVIPEGVTGI
-180 GDSAFFNCSSL
+180 GVEAFKDCSSL

-200 TYIGRE
+200 TYIDDS
-206 AFRGCSSLAS
+206 AFYGCKRLRS

-221 GVTSIGASAF
+221 GVTSIGKKAFEGCCGLKPENAPAISVSVFSAM
-231 SGCSS
+231 
-236 LTSVVIP
+236 
-243 DGVTS
+243 
-248 IGDWA
+248 
-253 FNGCSSL
+253 
-260 TSVVIPEGVTSIN
+260 
-273 DGAFYDCASLT
+273 
-284 SVVIP
+284 
-289 DSVRSIGDSAFSG
+289 
-302 CKGLADANGFVIVQN
+302 
-317 ALHGY
+317 
-322 YGKGGDV
+322 
-329 VIPESV
+329 
-335 TSIGD
+335 
-340 SAFFNC
+340 
-346 SSLASVVIPEGVTY
+346 
-360 IGREAFRG
+360 
-368 CSSLASIVI
+368 
-377 PESVKSIGDLAFWG
+377 
-391 CRSLTS
+391 
-397 VVIPEGVT
+397 
-405 SIGDSAFNA
+405 
-414 CSSLTSVVIPE
+414 
-425 GVTSIGDS
+425 
-433 AFAGCSSLT
+433 
-442 SVVIPEGVTSIGI
+442 
-455 WAFQD
+455 
-460 CSSLTSVVI
+460 
-469 PRSVTGIGKDAF
+469 
-481 GKCPSLN
+481 
-488 AIVAPSVPL
+488 
-497 QCFTDQKL
+497 KL
-505 GAQAACGF
+505 GAQAGYGF
-513 LSARERYTD
+513 LSARERFTNPEIAGEYL
-522 QKECGKYKTYCGSQR
+522 KYCISQR

-548 NAEALRFYIDEK
+548 NDEALRFYIDEK

-575 RQAGA
+575 QQAGA
-580 EKCVS
+580 EKCVA
-585 ALLKWKEDQASA
+585 ALLKWKEEQTSET
-597 KPAAKKKGSAKT
+597 PAAKKAKPARA
-609 EQPSTAAEPASP
+609 EQPAPADEPASP

-641 MKLSGVTLPEVLL
+641 MKLYGVTLPEVLL
-654 EDGTKVPA
+654 EDGTKAPT

-697 FCEAL
+697 FCDAL

-740 NTKTEF
+740 NIKTEF

-767 EAAIFFEKNGWLDSY
+767 EAAIFFEKNGGLDSY

-804 ENGVRRFELGNTVLD
+804 ENGVRRFELGNTVLE

-826 KLDMFDTNKQKA
+826 KLDMFDTEKRKT

-949 KADIAAWQ
+949 KEDVAAWQ

-971 VWEPVREASQIKPD
+971 VWEPVREASQISPD

-1027 VSAEETAEQDKLQIA
+1027 VSAEETAEQDKLQIKL
-1042 SIKPNAWNRRTN
+1042 IKPKVWNRRTN

-1062 LTVYGRVRN
+1062 LTVYGRIAK

>member
-1 LIDEED
+1 
-7 KSMSNINDFV
+7 MSNINDFV

-44 SAFTGCSSLTSVV
+44 G
-57 IPEGVTSIGDCA
+57 A

-87 IGDWAFK
+87 IG
-94 YCSSLASV
+94 AS
-102 VIPEGVTSIGKD
+102 
-114 AFSDCSSLTSIVIP
+114 AFSY
-128 EGVTSIG
+128 
-135 NWAFNGCS
+135 CS

-150 PEGVTSIGDS
+150 PEGVTSIGVRALYD
-160 AFRGCSSLTSV
+160 CSSLTSV
-171 VIPKGVTGI
+171 VIPEGVTSI
-180 GDSAFFNCSSL
+180 GRQAFYYCQSL
-191 ASVVIPEGV
+191 TSVVIPEGV
-200 TYIGRE
+200 TYIGDS
-206 AFRGCSSLAS
+206 AFSGCSSLAS

-231 SGCSS
+231 S
-236 LTSVVIP
+236 
-243 DGVTS
+243 D
-248 IGDWA
+248 
-253 FNGCSSL
+253 
-260 TSVVIPEGVTSIN
+260 
-273 DGAFYDCASLT
+273 
-284 SVVIP
+284 
-289 DSVRSIGDSAFSG
+289 
-302 CKGLADANGFVIVQN
+302 
-317 ALHGY
+317 
-322 YGKGGDV
+322 
-329 VIPESV
+329 
-335 TSIGD
+335 
-340 SAFFNC
+340 C
-346 SSLASVVIPEGVTY
+346 SSLASVVIPEGVT
-360 IGREAFRG
+360 
-368 CSSLASIVI
+368 
-377 PESVKSIGDLAFWG
+377 SIGDWAFN
-391 CRSLTS
+391 CCKRLTS

-405 SIGDSAFNA
+405 SIGDSAFNG
-414 CSSLTSVVIPE
+414 CRGLTVENAPAISVAVF
-425 GVTSIGDS
+425 S
-433 AFAGCSSLT
+433 AM
-442 SVVIPEGVTSIGI
+442 
-455 WAFQD
+455 
-460 CSSLTSVVI
+460 
-469 PRSVTGIGKDAF
+469 
-481 GKCPSLN
+481 
-488 AIVAPSVPL
+488 
-497 QCFTDQKL
+497 KL
-505 GAQAACGF
+505 GAQAGYIF
-513 LSARERYTD
+513 LSERDRFKDEVIVAGY
-522 QKECGKYKTYCGSQR
+522 KKYSFSQR
-537 KKILP
+537 KKLLP

-654 EDGTKVPA
+654 EDGTKAPT

-924 LVTADGAEYALS
+924 LITADGAEYALS

-949 KADIAAWQ
+949 KEDVAAWQ

-971 VWEPVREASQIKPD
+971 VWEPVREASQISPD

-1027 VSAEETAEQDKLQIA
+1027 VSAEETTEQDKLQIA
-1042 SIKPNAWNRRTN
+1042 SIKPNTWNRRTN

-1062 LTVYGRVRN
+1062 LTVYGRIAK

>member
-1 LIDEED
+1 
-7 KSMSNINDFV
+7 MSNINDFV
-17 IENGVLKKYQGQ
+17 IENGVLKEYKGQ
-29 GGDVVIPEGVTSIGD
+29 GGDVVIPEGVKSIGD
-44 SAFTGCSSLTSVV
+44 SAF
-57 IPEGVTSIGDCA
+57 E
-69 FWGCRSLTSVV
+69 
-80 IPEGVTS
+80 
-87 IGDWAFK
+87 
-94 YCSSLASV
+94 YC
-102 VIPEGVTSIGKD
+102 K
-114 AFSDCSSLTSIVIP
+114 SLTSIVIP
-128 EGVTSIG
+128 DGVTSIG
-135 NWAFNGCS
+135 DWAFNGCS

-150 PEGVTSIGDS
+150 PNGVTSIGNW
-160 AFRGCSSLTSV
+160 AF
-171 VIPKGVTGI
+171 
-180 GDSAFFNCSSL
+180 N
-191 ASVVIPEGV
+191 
-200 TYIGRE
+200 
-206 AFRGCSSLAS
+206 
-216 VVIPE
+216 
-221 GVTSIGASAF
+221 
-231 SGCSS
+231 GCSS

-260 TSVVIPEGVTSIN
+260 TSIVIPEGVTSIGDWAFYKCSSLTSVVIPEGVTSIN
-273 DGAFYDCASLT
+273 DGAFYDCASLA
-284 SVVIP
+284 SIVIP
-289 DSVRSIGDSAFSG
+289 KGVTSIGGKAFSG

-340 SAFFNC
+340 
-346 SSLASVVIPEGVTY
+346 
-360 IGREAFRG
+360 
-368 CSSLASIVI
+368 
-377 PESVKSIGDLAFWG
+377 W
-391 CRSLTS
+391 
-397 VVIPEGVT
+397 
-405 SIGDSAFNA
+405 AFN
-414 CSSLTSVVIPE
+414 
-425 GVTSIGDS
+425 
-433 AFAGCSSLT
+433 GCSSLT
-442 SVVIPEGVTSIGI
+442 SVVIPEGVTSIGER
-455 WAFQD
+455 AFYD

-469 PRSVTGIGKDAF
+469 PEGVTSIGGEAFKYCSSLTSVVIPKGVKSIGNWAFSGCSSLASVVIPEGVTSIGDSAFNGCRGLTVENAPAISVTVFSAM
-481 GKCPSLN
+481 
-488 AIVAPSVPL
+488 
-497 QCFTDQKL
+497 KL
-505 GAQAACGF
+505 GAQAGYIF
-513 LSARERYTD
+513 LSERDRFKDEVIVAGY
-522 QKECGKYKTYCGSQR
+522 KKYSFSQR
-537 KKILP
+537 KKLLP

-654 EDGTKVPA
+654 EDGTKAPT

-767 EAAIFFEKNGWLDSY
+767 EAAIFFEKNGRLDSY

-804 ENGVRRFELGNTVLD
+804 ENGVRRFELGNTVLE

-826 KLDMFDTNKQKA
+826 KLDMFDTEKRKT

-853 LAKDEIA
+853 LAKDELA

-878 DCYIEK
+878 DDYIGKRE
-884 TVFSPEKWSESYLKN
+884 FLPEKWSESYLKN
-899 AFLHV
+899 PFLHV

-909 VWQQEGKTFTCSDGG
+909 VWQQEGKTFTCLDSG

-943 HPMEMD
+943 HAMELNR
-949 KADIAAWQ
+949 ADIAAWQ
-957 RYYTARGLKQPFEQ
+957 RYFTAKGLKQPFEQ
-971 VWEPVREASQIKPD
+971 IWEPVREASQISPD

-999 AERRGISCD
+999 AERRGIYCVYD
-1008 WYYVND
+1008 WYNNMEF
-1014 YSNSRYLDINGFK
+1014 SINGFDVDAK
-1027 VSAEETAEQDKLQIA
+1027 KTEEEDKLQIKL
-1042 SIKPNAWNRRTN
+1042 IKPKVWNRRTN

-1093 TAQEANAGNVTAA
+1093 AAQEANAGNVTAA

>member
-1 LIDEED
+1 
-7 KSMSNINDFV
+7 
-17 IENGVLKKYQGQ
+17 
-29 GGDVVIPEGVTSIGD
+29 VIPKGVKSIGN
-44 SAFTGCSSLTSVV
+44 
-57 IPEGVTSIGDCA
+57 
-69 FWGCRSLTSVV
+69 
-80 IPEGVTS
+80 
-87 IGDWAFK
+87 WAFSG
-94 YCSSLASV
+94 CSSLASV
-102 VIPEGVTSIGKD
+102 VIPEGVTSIGGG
-114 AFSDCSSLTSIVIP
+114 AFWDCSSLTSIVIP

-135 NWAFNGCS
+135 VWTFDGWQGLRLEAPAI
-143 SLTSVVI
+143 SVSVF
-150 PEGVTSIGDS
+150 S
-160 AFRGCSSLTSV
+160 AM
-171 VIPKGVTGI
+171 
-180 GDSAFFNCSSL
+180 
-191 ASVVIPEGV
+191 
-200 TYIGRE
+200 
-206 AFRGCSSLAS
+206 
-216 VVIPE
+216 
-221 GVTSIGASAF
+221 
-231 SGCSS
+231 
-236 LTSVVIP
+236 
-243 DGVTS
+243 
-248 IGDWA
+248 
-253 FNGCSSL
+253 
-260 TSVVIPEGVTSIN
+260 
-273 DGAFYDCASLT
+273 
-284 SVVIP
+284 
-289 DSVRSIGDSAFSG
+289 
-302 CKGLADANGFVIVQN
+302 
-317 ALHGY
+317 
-322 YGKGGDV
+322 
-329 VIPESV
+329 
-335 TSIGD
+335 
-340 SAFFNC
+340 
-346 SSLASVVIPEGVTY
+346 
-360 IGREAFRG
+360 
-368 CSSLASIVI
+368 
-377 PESVKSIGDLAFWG
+377 
-391 CRSLTS
+391 
-397 VVIPEGVT
+397 
-405 SIGDSAFNA
+405 
-414 CSSLTSVVIPE
+414 
-425 GVTSIGDS
+425 
-433 AFAGCSSLT
+433 
-442 SVVIPEGVTSIGI
+442 
-455 WAFQD
+455 
-460 CSSLTSVVI
+460 
-469 PRSVTGIGKDAF
+469 
-481 GKCPSLN
+481 
-488 AIVAPSVPL
+488 
-497 QCFTDQKL
+497 KL
-505 GAQAACGF
+505 GAQAGYGF
-513 LSARERYTD
+513 LSARERFTNPEIADGYL
-522 QKECGKYKTYCGSQR
+522 KYCISQR

-548 NAEALRFYIDEK
+548 NAEVLRFYIDEK

-609 EQPSTAAEPASP
+609 EQPSPAAEPASP

-641 MKLSGVTLPEVLL
+641 MKLYGVTLPEVLL
-654 EDGTKVPA
+654 EDGTKAPET
-662 VLLKYIIVSYGG
+662 LLKYIIVSYGG
-674 INPEAPKFM
+674 INPEAPKLM
-683 PEADAAAKLLRYDS
+683 PKADAAAKLLRYDS

-727 KQIKAMISAHKNW
+727 KQIKAMISAHKYW
-740 NTKTEF
+740 NIKTEF

-767 EAAIFFEKNGWLDSY
+767 EAAIFFEKNGGLDSY

-804 ENGVRRFELGNTVLD
+804 ENGVRRFELGNTVLE

-949 KADIAAWQ
+949 KADVAAWQ

-971 VWEPVREASQIKPD
+971 VWEPVREASQIRPD
-985 RYAGIPIPVVYLRH
+985 RYAGITIPVVYLRH
-999 AERRGISCD
+999 AERRGIMCGL
-1008 WYYVND
+1008 D
-1014 YSNSRYLDINGFK
+1014 YSFGGLYLAIRGFK
-1027 VSAEETAEQDKLQIA
+1027 VSAEETAEPDKLQIA

-1062 LTVYGRVRN
+1062 LTVYGRIAK

>member
-1 LIDEED
+1 
-7 KSMSNINDFV
+7 MSNINDFV
-17 IENGVLKKYQGQ
+17 IENGVLKEYKGQ
-29 GGDVVIPEGVTSIGD
+29 GGDVVIPEGVKSIGDSAFEYCKSLTSIVIPESVTSIGD
-44 SAFTGCSSLTSVV
+44 SAFWRCSSLTSVV
-57 IPEGVTSIGDCA
+57 IPEGVKSIGDSA
-69 FWGCRSLTSVV
+69 FWGCLSLTSVV
-80 IPEGVTS
+80 IPEGVKS
-87 IGDWAFK
+87 IGA
-94 YCSSLASV
+94 
-102 VIPEGVTSIGKD
+102 
-114 AFSDCSSLTSIVIP
+114 
-128 EGVTSIG
+128 
-135 NWAFNGCS
+135 
-143 SLTSVVI
+143 
-150 PEGVTSIGDS
+150 S
-160 AFRGCSSLTSV
+160 AFYDCSSLTSV
-171 VIPKGVTGI
+171 VIPKGVKSIGAWAFYGCKGLTSVVIPKGVKSIGAWAFYGCKGLADANGFVIIQNVLHGYYGKGGDVVIPEGVTGI
-180 GDSAFFNCSSL
+180 GVEAFKDCSSL

-200 TYIGRE
+200 TYI
-206 AFRGCSSLAS
+206 
-216 VVIPE
+216 
-221 GVTSIGASAF
+221 
-231 SGCSS
+231 
-236 LTSVVIP
+236 
-243 DGVTS
+243 D
-248 IGDWA
+248 
-253 FNGCSSL
+253 
-260 TSVVIPEGVTSIN
+260 
-273 DGAFYDCASLT
+273 
-284 SVVIP
+284 
-289 DSVRSIGDSAFSG
+289 DSAFYG
-302 CKGLADANGFVIVQN
+302 CKRL
-317 ALHGY
+317 
-322 YGKGGDV
+322 
-329 VIPESV
+329 
-335 TSIGD
+335 
-340 SAFFNC
+340 
-346 SSLASVVIPEGVTY
+346 
-360 IGREAFRG
+360 R
-368 CSSLASIVI
+368 
-377 PESVKSIGDLAFWG
+377 
-391 CRSLTS
+391 S

-405 SIGDSAFNA
+405 SIGDSAFNG
-414 CSSLTSVVIPE
+414 CRGLTVENAPAISVAVF
-425 GVTSIGDS
+425 S
-433 AFAGCSSLT
+433 AM
-442 SVVIPEGVTSIGI
+442 
-455 WAFQD
+455 
-460 CSSLTSVVI
+460 
-469 PRSVTGIGKDAF
+469 
-481 GKCPSLN
+481 
-488 AIVAPSVPL
+488 
-497 QCFTDQKL
+497 KL
-505 GAQAACGF
+505 GAQAGYIF
-513 LSARERYTD
+513 LSERDRFKDEVIVAGY
-522 QKECGKYKTYCGSQR
+522 KKYSFSQR
-537 KKILP
+537 KKLLP

-654 EDGTKVPA
+654 EDGTKAPT

>member
-1 LIDEED
+1 
-7 KSMSNINDFV
+7 MSNINDFV
-17 IENGVLKKYQGQ
+17 IENGVLKEYQGQ

-44 SAFTGCSSLTSVV
+44 G
-57 IPEGVTSIGDCA
+57 A
-69 FWGCRSLTSVV
+69 FWGCR
-80 IPEGVTS
+80 
-87 IGDWAFK
+87 
-94 YCSSLASV
+94 
-102 VIPEGVTSIGKD
+102 
-114 AFSDCSSLTSIVIP
+114 
-128 EGVTSIG
+128 
-135 NWAFNGCS
+135 
-143 SLTSVVI
+143 
-150 PEGVTSIGDS
+150 
-160 AFRGCSSLTSV
+160 
-171 VIPKGVTGI
+171 
-180 GDSAFFNCSSL
+180 
-191 ASVVIPEGV
+191 
-200 TYIGRE
+200 
-206 AFRGCSSLAS
+206 
-216 VVIPE
+216 
-221 GVTSIGASAF
+221 
-231 SGCSS
+231 
-236 LTSVVIP
+236 
-243 DGVTS
+243 
-248 IGDWA
+248 
-253 FNGCSSL
+253 
-260 TSVVIPEGVTSIN
+260 
-273 DGAFYDCASLT
+273 
-284 SVVIP
+284 
-289 DSVRSIGDSAFSG
+289 
-302 CKGLADANGFVIVQN
+302 
-317 ALHGY
+317 
-322 YGKGGDV
+322 
-329 VIPESV
+329 
-335 TSIGD
+335 
-340 SAFFNC
+340 
-346 SSLASVVIPEGVTY
+346 
-360 IGREAFRG
+360 
-368 CSSLASIVI
+368 
-377 PESVKSIGDLAFWG
+377 
-391 CRSLTS
+391 
-397 VVIPEGVT
+397 
-405 SIGDSAFNA
+405 
-414 CSSLTSVVIPE
+414 SLTSVVIPE

-442 SVVIPEGVTSIGI
+442 SIVIPEGVTYIGREAFRYCSSLTSVVIPESVTSIGDSAFRECESLTSVVIPESVKSIGAWAFQYCSSLTSVVIPKSVTSIGDGAFRGCINLTSVVIPESVTSIGDWAFVYCSSLASVVIPEGVTSIGGEAFARCKSLTRVVIPEGVTSIGI

-654 EDGTKVPA
+654 EDGTKAPT

-767 EAAIFFEKNGWLDSY
+767 EAAIFFEKNGRLDSY

-804 ENGVRRFELGNTVLD
+804 ENGVRRFELGNTVLE

-826 KLDMFDTNKQKA
+826 KLDMFDTEKRKT

-853 LAKDEIA
+853 LAKDELA

-878 DCYIEK
+878 DDYIGKRE
-884 TVFSPEKWSESYLKN
+884 FLPEKWSESYLKN
-899 AFLHV
+899 PFLHV

-909 VWQQEGKTFTCSDGG
+909 VWQQEGKTFTCLDSG

-943 HPMEMD
+943 HAMELNR
-949 KADIAAWQ
+949 ADIAAWQ
-957 RYYTARGLKQPFEQ
+957 RYFTAKGLKQPFEQ
-971 VWEPVREASQIKPD
+971 IWEPVREASQISPD

-999 AERRGISCD
+999 AERRGIYCVYD
-1008 WYYVND
+1008 WYNNMEF
-1014 YSNSRYLDINGFK
+1014 SINGFDVDAK
-1027 VSAEETAEQDKLQIA
+1027 KTEEEDKLQIKL
-1042 SIKPNAWNRRTN
+1042 IKPKVWNRRTN

-1093 TAQEANAGNVTAA
+1093 AAQEANAGNVTAA

>member
-1 LIDEED
+1 
-7 KSMSNINDFV
+7 MSNINDFV

-29 GGDVVIPEGVTSIGD
+29 GGDVVIPEGVTSIGA
-44 SAFTGCSSLTSVV
+44 SAFSG
-57 IPEGVTSIGDCA
+57 
-69 FWGCRSLTSVV
+69 
-80 IPEGVTS
+80 
-87 IGDWAFK
+87 
-94 YCSSLASV
+94 CSSLASV
-102 VIPEGVTSIGKD
+102 VIPEGVTSIGDEAFYYCQSLTSVVIPEGVTSIGGEAFKYCSSLTSVVIPKGVKSIGNW
-114 AFSDCSSLTSIVIP
+114 AFSGCSSLASVVIPEGVTSIGGGAFWDCSSLTSIVIP

-135 NWAFNGCS
+135 VWTFDGWQGLRLEAPAI
-143 SLTSVVI
+143 SVSVL
-150 PEGVTSIGDS
+150 S
-160 AFRGCSSLTSV
+160 AM
-171 VIPKGVTGI
+171 
-180 GDSAFFNCSSL
+180 
-191 ASVVIPEGV
+191 
-200 TYIGRE
+200 
-206 AFRGCSSLAS
+206 
-216 VVIPE
+216 
-221 GVTSIGASAF
+221 
-231 SGCSS
+231 
-236 LTSVVIP
+236 
-243 DGVTS
+243 
-248 IGDWA
+248 
-253 FNGCSSL
+253 
-260 TSVVIPEGVTSIN
+260 
-273 DGAFYDCASLT
+273 
-284 SVVIP
+284 
-289 DSVRSIGDSAFSG
+289 
-302 CKGLADANGFVIVQN
+302 
-317 ALHGY
+317 
-322 YGKGGDV
+322 
-329 VIPESV
+329 
-335 TSIGD
+335 
-340 SAFFNC
+340 
-346 SSLASVVIPEGVTY
+346 
-360 IGREAFRG
+360 
-368 CSSLASIVI
+368 
-377 PESVKSIGDLAFWG
+377 
-391 CRSLTS
+391 
-397 VVIPEGVT
+397 
-405 SIGDSAFNA
+405 
-414 CSSLTSVVIPE
+414 
-425 GVTSIGDS
+425 
-433 AFAGCSSLT
+433 
-442 SVVIPEGVTSIGI
+442 
-455 WAFQD
+455 
-460 CSSLTSVVI
+460 
-469 PRSVTGIGKDAF
+469 
-481 GKCPSLN
+481 
-488 AIVAPSVPL
+488 
-497 QCFTDQKL
+497 KL
-505 GAQAACGF
+505 GAQAGYGF
-513 LSARERYTD
+513 LSARERFTNPEIADGYL
-522 QKECGKYKTYCGSQR
+522 KYCISQR

-609 EQPSTAAEPASP
+609 EQPSPDAEPASP

-654 EDGTKVPA
+654 EDGTKAPT

-674 INPEAPKFM
+674 INPEAPKLM

-1093 TAQEANAGNVTAA
+1093 AAQEANAGNVTAA

>member
-1 LIDEED
+1 
-7 KSMSNINDFV
+7 MSNINDFV
-17 IENGVLKKYQGQ
+17 IENGVLKEYQGQ
-29 GGDVVIPEGVTSIGD
+29 GGDVVIPEGVTNIGA
-44 SAFTGCSSLTSVV
+44 SAFSG
-57 IPEGVTSIGDCA
+57 
-69 FWGCRSLTSVV
+69 
-80 IPEGVTS
+80 
-87 IGDWAFK
+87 
-94 YCSSLASV
+94 CSSLASV
-102 VIPEGVTSIGKD
+102 VIPEGVTSIGDEAFYYCQSLTSVVIPEGVTSIGGEAFKYCSSLTSVVIPKGVKSIGNW
-114 AFSDCSSLTSIVIP
+114 AFSGCSSLASVVIPEGVTSIGGGAFWDCSSLTSIVIP

-135 NWAFNGCS
+135 VWTFDGWQGLRLEAPAI
-143 SLTSVVI
+143 SVSVL
-150 PEGVTSIGDS
+150 S
-160 AFRGCSSLTSV
+160 AM
-171 VIPKGVTGI
+171 
-180 GDSAFFNCSSL
+180 
-191 ASVVIPEGV
+191 
-200 TYIGRE
+200 
-206 AFRGCSSLAS
+206 
-216 VVIPE
+216 
-221 GVTSIGASAF
+221 
-231 SGCSS
+231 
-236 LTSVVIP
+236 
-243 DGVTS
+243 
-248 IGDWA
+248 
-253 FNGCSSL
+253 
-260 TSVVIPEGVTSIN
+260 
-273 DGAFYDCASLT
+273 
-284 SVVIP
+284 
-289 DSVRSIGDSAFSG
+289 
-302 CKGLADANGFVIVQN
+302 
-317 ALHGY
+317 
-322 YGKGGDV
+322 
-329 VIPESV
+329 
-335 TSIGD
+335 
-340 SAFFNC
+340 
-346 SSLASVVIPEGVTY
+346 
-360 IGREAFRG
+360 
-368 CSSLASIVI
+368 
-377 PESVKSIGDLAFWG
+377 
-391 CRSLTS
+391 
-397 VVIPEGVT
+397 
-405 SIGDSAFNA
+405 
-414 CSSLTSVVIPE
+414 
-425 GVTSIGDS
+425 
-433 AFAGCSSLT
+433 
-442 SVVIPEGVTSIGI
+442 
-455 WAFQD
+455 
-460 CSSLTSVVI
+460 
-469 PRSVTGIGKDAF
+469 
-481 GKCPSLN
+481 
-488 AIVAPSVPL
+488 
-497 QCFTDQKL
+497 KL
-505 GAQAACGF
+505 GAQAGYGF
-513 LSARERYTD
+513 LSARERFTNPEIADGYL
-522 QKECGKYKTYCGSQR
+522 KYCISQR

-609 EQPSTAAEPASP
+609 EQPSPDAEPASP

-654 EDGTKVPA
+654 EDGTKAPT

-674 INPEAPKFM
+674 INPEAPKLM

-740 NTKTEF
+740 NTKTAF

-767 EAAIFFEKNGWLDSY
+767 EAAIFFEKNGGLDSY

-804 ENGVRRFELGNTVLD
+804 ENGVRRFELGNTVLE

-878 DCYIEK
+878 DDYIGKRE
-884 TVFSPEKWSESYLKN
+884 FSPGKWSESYLKN

-909 VWQQEGKTFTCSDGG
+909 VWQQEGKTFTCLDSG

-943 HPMEMD
+943 HAMELNR
-949 KADIAAWQ
+949 ADIAAWQ
-957 RYYTARGLKQPFEQ
+957 RYFTAKGLKQPFEQ
-971 VWEPVREASQIKPD
+971 IWEPVREASQISPD

-999 AERRGISCD
+999 AERRGIYCVYD
-1008 WYYVND
+1008 WYNNMEF
-1014 YSNSRYLDINGFK
+1014 SINGFDVDAK
-1027 VSAEETAEQDKLQIA
+1027 KTEEEDKLQIKL
-1042 SIKPNAWNRRTN
+1042 IKPKVWNRRTN

-1093 TAQEANAGNVTAA
+1093 AAQEANAGNVTAA